1 MSGSLGDLTVRFT
14 GDASQL
20 AATISEVQGSL
31 SGLEGASGKAVKGLQ
46 GLDSVSGKNLEQ
58 IAQQTRAQGGLKT
71 ILDKTSKSLEEKKTK
86 LAEVEKAYNENKPKI
101 EANIRSLKDERSSID
116 DSIKASRDKIA
127 TLREQ
132 NAALK
137 SNSKEYRSNIATIQ
151 NTTQGIYD
159 QQQKRNDLTAQ
170 IQRQQSA
177 LKKEEAAYR
186 SAESAVKTAS
196 AQFQTLAGSQKEI
209 VRMERAL
216 ALEETGESLQKFGDS
231 VNTITK
237 PLQVVATGLAAG
249 GVAAAK
255 FAIDFEDNFANV
267 EKTVDGT
274 PEQLEEVRQ
283 GIIDLTTTG
292 IDGRNAIP
300 QTTAQLTE
308 LAAAGGQLGIETE
321 NILEF
326 TETMAQMGTATNLAG
341 EEGAKTLARFM
352 NVTGTSQDKVK
363 NLGSAIVDLG
373 NNFAT
378 SESEIAS
385 MAMRIGST
393 GSVVGI
399 SAQDILGYSTALSSL
414 GMEAEAGGSAV
425 SRIWMDMQSAVASGG
440 ETLTEFAKVSG
451 KSSEEF
457 AAQWKKDASGA
468 FLDFLTG
475 LSKSEDQ
482 VKALSDLGFNNIYDI
497 QALQRLASQEGI
509 GLVTEALQRSNTAWE
524 ENIALQEEFDAKA
537 ETTASQIQ
545 ITKNNLV
552 EAGRSIGE
560 AFLPI
565 ITDVSSN
572 ISDFAQGI
580 ANLDDSA
587 KQNIITTGA
596 WVVGIGAASKA
607 TAGIMNTVG
616 SITQGIGTL
625 RKGLTTFAAA
635 ASEGIGVVSNLS
647 SALGAVAPALG
658 TAAGWLAVPAA
669 MYIGMEKY
677 ADHVREAY
685 QEFLHIGDGA
695 DEIGKTAAAALAAAS
710 DVGIYAEKLREVN
723 EIISKGSDGSEEGDA
738 AYNAALN
745 ERKQIIQWFI
755 DNYGDYVS
763 AMGDG
768 QNVTQTM
775 ADTIQKMSEAEK
787 SVKMAELEYTIAEGE
802 QNIGDLQETV
812 KTLRES
818 TVEAYNNNTAL
829 MQLKTGLI
837 EFNSEYETLNK
848 QFDDGKI
855 SAEDYVDSLDQ
866 LEEKYKSAAESYE
879 LLTGDNWE
887 GLEANPDIISGA
899 LASMDKRMEENS
911 SNIEKWKG
919 EISTAEESIN
929 KYQEAA
935 RTMSE
940 VMINDI
946 PNAMKRGDG
955 SVQEYIDKIGQYGRA
970 TQLTLNEMGKYAN
983 QTALALNGFG
993 SAAEAAEA
1001 GDAAMNA
1008 TVNDTIS
1015 TMQKWGYSAEQA
1027 VVQAALLKN
1036 GFDDIASAAATDGGV
1051 EVVAQQATELA
1062 HSLGMLEGKTIK
1074 FNVETG
1080 TFDLINEVG
1089 NTINSFDGETVTA
1102 TVEMDVEGYD
1112 EAINVATLVKNFGM
1126 ETAVAI
1132 LAAQDEAS
1140 VKVDGV
1146 NYKLQSIDGK
1156 TGQAIVTAE
1165 DGATYVLNL
1174 VTGELRNLDGT
1185 VANPKVEP
1193 EISPAV
1199 QQFQQEMETV
1209 TNGAYSVEINA
1220 TGDAYNLFD
1229 KYGNALG
1236 EIDGRAATVTIN
1248 AEGNYEVIDEAG
1260 NKLAEIDGETGTV
1273 NITTGDTS
1281 GIEAAEE
1288 ANDLNNDDVSITIT
1302 ANGDTAQ
1309 IEEVQSAVN
1318 AINGQQCTVQVNA
1331 QGNYDVLDEAGNKV
1345 AEINGQ
1351 TAEVTVSATDS
1362 ATPIVIG
1369 VASSLSGLPQS
1380 TNTQINA
1387 QDNASG
1393 TISSV
1398 ASQLASLNGRS
1409 ATVTVNIQTNG
1420 SFPGNFAKGTKNF
1433 SGGLAMIN
1441 DQPGISDPRELVQI
1455 GDRGYIFEG
1464 RDVIVPLP
1472 EHAKVYTATQT
1483 KQMMTTSGIPHYAGG
1498 KNNEEWE
1505 NAKSEREHIRKV
1517 TYRIIDPREELEWL
1531 EEMKKKFASDAE
1543 VIKEIEEQVVEYTRK
1558 MWASDLENMQYAL
1571 DMGWQSEEEYYKAL
1585 AEYRDQNFAPD
1596 TQEYKDATL
1605 ELHKYAV
1612 QLIDDANELSEA
1624 YIDLHGRLNDWG
1636 EMGTSMGAVWQTV
1649 NKRNVQAAQDGLIT
1663 WQDYFETREGLTEQ
1677 FLDNYIDYSDDWIKH
1692 EQDYNAMGADDTIA
1706 AINRQRAEVERY
1718 FAEIGELTDEE
1729 YALKAEILAE
1739 LDDKSMDAALDKVN
1753 EWRDDADWYKRQA
1766 DVYGWDFLHDDSE
1779 TKYWQRVIDGEM
1791 EAYQN
1796 EALSLTAR
1804 QEALRKA
1811 DEARLELYQATEDEY
1826 DEMLDMAQD
1835 RIDETE
1841 KALSDRLSA
1850 LDESWEVEDRAK
1862 EKAEVLTDLDKYKNA
1877 VTIEG
1882 RDKYEEL
1889 QEQLK
1894 EIEREETRYAM
1905 EQENNAILEQLEA
1918 EYEALENEKAKVLQQ
1933 VRDANLNVAAL
1944 IEPLKENIADSM
1956 GTLGDKIAA
1965 SIDRIRPSVTFTQNN
1980 TNYIN
1985 DGTDG
1990 ILYQNKVFN
1999 QAVDLL
2005 GG

>member
-31 SGLEGASGKAVKGLQ
+31 SGLEGVSGKAAKGLQ
-46 GLDSVSGKNLEQ
+46 GLGSVSSKNLEQ
-58 IAQQTRAQGGLKT
+58 VAKQTRAQGGLKS

-196 AQFQTLAGSQKEI
+196 AQYQTLAGSQKEI

-274 PEQLEEVRQ
+274 PQQLEEVKQ

-352 NVTGTSQDKVK
+352 NVTGTSQDQVK
-363 NLGSAIVDLG
+363 NLGSAIVELG

-385 MAMRIGST
+385 LAMRMGST

-425 SRIWMDMQSAVASGG
+425 SRIWMDMQSAVTSGG
-440 ETLTEFAKVSG
+440 ETLAEFAKVSG

-457 AAQWKKDASGA
+457 ATQWKKDASGA

-497 QALQRLASQEGI
+497 QALQRLAGEEGI
-509 GLVTEALQRSNTAWE
+509 QLVTEALQRSNTAWE

-537 ETTASQIQ
+537 DTTASQIQ

-565 ITDVSSN
+565 ITDVSSD

-580 ANLDDSA
+580 ANMSDEGKESLVNTAVGLVGVGAAAKVVTGTVKGVGNFVEALGKIGTVVPALASA
-587 KQNIITTGA
+587 GPAALAVAAGITAVTGA
-596 WVVGIGAASKA
+596 VV
-607 TAGIMNTVG
+607 
-616 SITQGIGTL
+616 
-625 RKGLTTFAAA
+625 
-635 ASEGIGVVSNLS
+635 
-647 SALGAVAPALG
+647 LG
-658 TAAGWLAVPAA
+658 TAAYNAYHDAQLDTVKATDDQIQATKESLAEYKKIKDYQAQAQQLETIIKTSTDTAEIEEAKQKLDELKARVEDEYNVDITVNGGNVGDTLDDLAGKTESELLKDRADLQRQLNESDISSANKNVEKYTDLVNEATGAVDRYTKAQTQYNDLTGSFEAAQSDLNSQFEQGAIDSEEYGDKLIELQEELQAAQKKVQDETGVSPTDPVAGWLMDAEEDLKNYTADLDTAQQEVSQFREGIQSAADATAALVPDRIAN
-669 MYIGMEKY
+669 GKY
-677 ADHVREAY
+677 ADAIRGITTSLLNVKEY
-685 QEFLHIGDGA
+685 SQE
-695 DEIGKTAAAALAAAS
+695 
-710 DVGIYAEKLREVN
+710 
-723 EIISKGSDGSEEGDA
+723 
-738 AYNAALN
+738 
-745 ERKQIIQWFI
+745 
-755 DNYGDYVS
+755 
-763 AMGDG
+763 MGFDDF
-768 QNVTQTM
+768 
-775 ADTIQKMSEAEK
+775 A
-787 SVKMAELEYTIAEGE
+787 
-802 QNIGDLQETV
+802 
-812 KTLRES
+812 RS
-818 TVEAYNNNTAL
+818 TVE
-829 MQLKTGLI
+829 
-837 EFNSEYETLNK
+837 
-848 QFDDGKI
+848 
-855 SAEDYVDSLDQ
+855 
-866 LEEKYKSAAESYE
+866 
-879 LLTGDNWE
+879 
-887 GLEANPDIISGA
+887 
-899 LASMDKRMEENS
+899 
-911 SNIEKWKG
+911 
-919 EISTAEESIN
+919 
-929 KYQEAA
+929 
-935 RTMSE
+935 
-940 VMINDI
+940 
-946 PNAMKRGDG
+946 
-955 SVQEYIDKIGQYGRA
+955 
-970 TQLTLNEMGKYAN
+970 QLT
-983 QTALALNGFG
+983 
-993 SAAEAAEA
+993 
-1001 GDAAMNA
+1001 
-1008 TVNDTIS
+1008 
-1015 TMQKWGYSAEQA
+1015 
-1027 VVQAALLKN
+1027 
-1036 GFDDIASAAATDGGV
+1036 
-1051 EVVAQQATELA
+1051 VAQQGLDNIYQVAQG
-1062 HSLGMLEGKTIK
+1062 S
-1074 FNVETG
+1074 
-1080 TFDLINEVG
+1080 
-1089 NTINSFDGETVTA
+1089 
-1102 TVEMDVEGYD
+1102 VEGIGAFFND
-1112 EAINVATLVKNFGM
+1112 FANNAQTAGASADDMAKSLANVGTSLIQNGADGS
-1126 ETAVAI
+1126 AVADI
-1132 LAAQDEAS
+1132 
-1140 VKVDGV
+1140 
-1146 NYKLQSIDGK
+1146 
-1156 TGQAIVTAE
+1156 
-1165 DGATYVLNL
+1165 
-1174 VTGELRNLDGT
+1174 
-1185 VANPKVEP
+1185 
-1193 EISPAV
+1193 
-1199 QQFQQEMETV
+1199 
-1209 TNGAYSVEINA
+1209 
-1220 TGDAYNLFD
+1220 
-1229 KYGNALG
+1229 
-1236 EIDGRAATVTIN
+1236 
-1248 AEGNYEVIDEAG
+1248 
-1260 NKLAEIDGETGTV
+1260 
-1273 NITTGDTS
+1273 
-1281 GIEAAEE
+1281 
-1288 ANDLNNDDVSITIT
+1288 
-1302 ANGDTAQ
+1302 
-1309 IEEVQSAVN
+1309 
-1318 AINGQQCTVQVNA
+1318 INGLEQMP
-1331 QGNYDVLDEAGNKV
+1331 DNK
-1345 AEINGQ
+1345 
-1351 TAEVTVSATDS
+1351 
-1362 ATPIVIG
+1362 
-1369 VASSLSGLPQS
+1369 
-1380 TNTQINA
+1380 
-1387 QDNASG
+1387 
-1393 TISSV
+1393 
-1398 ASQLASLNGRS
+1398 
-1409 ATVTVNIQTNG
+1409 TVTVNAEGTGLELLEEDPEPVDRTINDVQGDTVDDPEDADRTVNDEQGETAPPPEDANRTVNDQQGETLPQPEDASQTVNRTLGKDVPTTTPDASGKANFSLGTYPTTVPDAPGTANYSMGTYPTSAPDVSG
-1420 SFPGNFAKGTKNF
+1420 SANYSGIFPERAPTIMGTILYSAVFQSNAKGTKNF

-1455 GDRGYIFEG
+1455 GGKGYIFEG
-1464 RDVIVPLP
+1464 KDVIVPLP
-1472 EHAKVYTATQT
+1472 EHAKVYTASQT
-1483 KQMMTTSGIPHYAGG
+1483 KQMMAASGIPRYASG
-1498 KNNEEWE
+1498 KNNEDWE
-1505 NAKSEREHIRKV
+1505 NAKSDREHIRKV

-1543 VIKEIEEQVVEYTRK
+1543 VIKEIEEQVVEYTRE

-1571 DMGWQSEEEYYKAL
+1571 DMGWQSEEEYYRAL

-1605 ELHKYAV
+1605 KLHKYSV
-1612 QLIDDANELSEA
+1612 QLIEDADELSEA

-1649 NKRNVQAAQDGLIT
+1649 NKRNVQAAKDGLIT
-1663 WQDYFETREGLTEQ
+1663 WDEYFETREGRTEQ
-1677 FLDNYIDYSDDWIKH
+1677 FLDNYIDYSDDWRETQKKYH
-1692 EQDYNAMGADDTIA
+1692 NMSANDNAA
-1706 AINRQRAEVERY
+1706 AIKRQLNEVEGL
-1718 FAEIGELTDEE
+1718 FSAIGELTDEE
-1729 YALKAEILAE
+1729 YRIKIGIEADLQKE
-1739 LDDKSMDAALDKVN
+1739 LYDVISDSIS
-1753 EWRDDADWYKRQA
+1753 EWEGDADWYEQQA
-1766 DVYGWDFLHDDSE
+1766 GVYGWENMNETELDFLRRKYDRYQEMLDGTFWNGKELEGTELNE
-1779 TKYWQRVIDGEM
+1779 TER
-1791 EAYQN
+1791 QN
-1796 EALSLTAR
+1796 V
-1804 QEALRKA
+1804 LRSM
-1811 DEARLELYQATEDEY
+1811 DEVLLDIYQATEDEY

-1850 LDESWEVEDRAK
+1850 LDESWEVEDRAA
-1862 EKAEVLTDLDKYKNA
+1862 EKAEVLADLDKYKNA

-1889 QEQLK
+1889 QDQLK
-1894 EIEREETRYAM
+1894 EIEREEQRYAM

-1918 EYEALENEKAKVLQQ
+1918 EYEAFENEKAKVLQQ

-1990 ILYQNKVFN
+1990 LLYQNRVFN
-1999 QAVDLL
+1999 QSVGFL

>member
-31 SGLEGASGKAVKGLQ
+31 SGLEGVSGKAIKGLQ
-46 GLDSVSGKNLEQ
+46 GLDSVSGKNLEH
-58 IAQQTRAQGGLKT
+58 IAKQTRAQGGLKS

-132 NAALK
+132 NATLK

-196 AQFQTLAGSQKEI
+196 AQYQTLAGSQKEI

-216 ALEETGESLQKFGDS
+216 ALEETGEKWQKIGDS

-274 PEQLEEVRQ
+274 PQQLEEVRQ

-352 NVTGTSQDKVK
+352 NVTGTSQDQVK
-363 NLGSAIVDLG
+363 NLGSAIVELG

-385 MAMRIGST
+385 LAMRMGST

-425 SRIWMDMQSAVASGG
+425 SRIWMDMQSAVTSGG
-440 ETLTEFAKVSG
+440 ETLAEFAKVSG

-497 QALQRLASQEGI
+497 QALQRLAGEEGI
-509 GLVTEALQRSNTAWE
+509 QLVTEALQRSNTAWE

-537 ETTASQIQ
+537 DTTASQIQ

-565 ITDVSSN
+565 ITDVSSD

-580 ANLDDSA
+580 ANMSDEGKESLVNTAVGLVGVGAAAKVVTGTVKGVGNFVEALGKIGTVVPALASA
-587 KQNIITTGA
+587 GPAALAVAAGITAVTGA
-596 WVVGIGAASKA
+596 VV
-607 TAGIMNTVG
+607 
-616 SITQGIGTL
+616 
-625 RKGLTTFAAA
+625 
-635 ASEGIGVVSNLS
+635 
-647 SALGAVAPALG
+647 LG
-658 TAAGWLAVPAA
+658 TAAYNAYHDAQLDTVKVTDDQIQATKESLAEYKKIKDYQAQAQQLETIIKTSTDTAEIEEAKQKLDELKARVEDEYNVDITVNGGNVGDTLDDLAGKTESELLKDRADLQRQLNESDISSANKNVEKYTDLVNEATGAVDRYTKAQTQYNDLTGSFEAAQSDLNSQFEQGAIDSEEYGDKLIELQEELQAAQKKVQDETGVSPTDPVAGWLMDAEEDLKNYTADLDTAQQEVSQFREGIQTVADATSTLVPDQLAN
-669 MYIGMEKY
+669 GNY
-677 ADHVREAY
+677 ADAIRGITTSLLNVKEY
-685 QEFLHIGDGA
+685 SQE
-695 DEIGKTAAAALAAAS
+695 
-710 DVGIYAEKLREVN
+710 
-723 EIISKGSDGSEEGDA
+723 
-738 AYNAALN
+738 
-745 ERKQIIQWFI
+745 
-755 DNYGDYVS
+755 
-763 AMGDG
+763 MGFDDF
-768 QNVTQTM
+768 
-775 ADTIQKMSEAEK
+775 A
-787 SVKMAELEYTIAEGE
+787 
-802 QNIGDLQETV
+802 
-812 KTLRES
+812 RS
-818 TVEAYNNNTAL
+818 TVE
-829 MQLKTGLI
+829 
-837 EFNSEYETLNK
+837 
-848 QFDDGKI
+848 
-855 SAEDYVDSLDQ
+855 
-866 LEEKYKSAAESYE
+866 
-879 LLTGDNWE
+879 
-887 GLEANPDIISGA
+887 
-899 LASMDKRMEENS
+899 
-911 SNIEKWKG
+911 
-919 EISTAEESIN
+919 
-929 KYQEAA
+929 
-935 RTMSE
+935 
-940 VMINDI
+940 
-946 PNAMKRGDG
+946 
-955 SVQEYIDKIGQYGRA
+955 
-970 TQLTLNEMGKYAN
+970 QLT
-983 QTALALNGFG
+983 
-993 SAAEAAEA
+993 
-1001 GDAAMNA
+1001 
-1008 TVNDTIS
+1008 
-1015 TMQKWGYSAEQA
+1015 
-1027 VVQAALLKN
+1027 
-1036 GFDDIASAAATDGGV
+1036 
-1051 EVVAQQATELA
+1051 VAQQGLDNIYQVAQG
-1062 HSLGMLEGKTIK
+1062 S
-1074 FNVETG
+1074 
-1080 TFDLINEVG
+1080 
-1089 NTINSFDGETVTA
+1089 
-1102 TVEMDVEGYD
+1102 VEGIGAFFND
-1112 EAINVATLVKNFGM
+1112 FANNAQTAGASADDMAKSLANVGTSLIQNGADGS
-1126 ETAVAI
+1126 AVADI
-1132 LAAQDEAS
+1132 
-1140 VKVDGV
+1140 
-1146 NYKLQSIDGK
+1146 
-1156 TGQAIVTAE
+1156 
-1165 DGATYVLNL
+1165 
-1174 VTGELRNLDGT
+1174 
-1185 VANPKVEP
+1185 
-1193 EISPAV
+1193 
-1199 QQFQQEMETV
+1199 
-1209 TNGAYSVEINA
+1209 
-1220 TGDAYNLFD
+1220 
-1229 KYGNALG
+1229 
-1236 EIDGRAATVTIN
+1236 
-1248 AEGNYEVIDEAG
+1248 
-1260 NKLAEIDGETGTV
+1260 
-1273 NITTGDTS
+1273 
-1281 GIEAAEE
+1281 
-1288 ANDLNNDDVSITIT
+1288 
-1302 ANGDTAQ
+1302 
-1309 IEEVQSAVN
+1309 
-1318 AINGQQCTVQVNA
+1318 INGLEQMP
-1331 QGNYDVLDEAGNKV
+1331 DNK
-1345 AEINGQ
+1345 
-1351 TAEVTVSATDS
+1351 
-1362 ATPIVIG
+1362 
-1369 VASSLSGLPQS
+1369 
-1380 TNTQINA
+1380 
-1387 QDNASG
+1387 
-1393 TISSV
+1393 
-1398 ASQLASLNGRS
+1398 
-1409 ATVTVNIQTNG
+1409 TVTVNAEGTGLELLEEDPEPVDRTINDVQGDTVDDPEDADRTVNDEQGETAPPPEDANRTVNDQQGETLPQPEDASQTVNRTLGKDVPTTTPDASGKANFSLGTYPTTVPDAPGTANYSMGTYPTSAPDVSG
-1420 SFPGNFAKGTKNF
+1420 SANYSGIFPERAPTIMGTILYSAVFQSNAKGTKNF

-1455 GDRGYIFEG
+1455 GGKGYIFEG
-1464 RDVIVPLP
+1464 KDVIVPLP
-1472 EHAKVYTATQT
+1472 EHAKVYTASQT
-1483 KQMMTTSGIPHYAGG
+1483 KQMMAASGIPRYASG
-1498 KNNEEWE
+1498 KNNEDWE
-1505 NAKSEREHIRKV
+1505 NAKSDREHIRKV
-1517 TYRIIDPREELEWL
+1517 AYRIIDPREELEWL

-1543 VIKEIEEQVVEYTRK
+1543 VIKEIEEQVVEYTRE

-1571 DMGWQSEEEYYKAL
+1571 DMGWQSEEEYYRAL

-1596 TQEYKDATL
+1596 TQEYRDATL
-1605 ELHKYAV
+1605 ELHKYSV
-1612 QLIDDANELSEA
+1612 QLIEDADELSDA

-1649 NKRNVQAAQDGLIT
+1649 NKRNVQAAKDGLIT
-1663 WQDYFETREGLTEQ
+1663 WYEYFEKREGRTEQ

-1718 FAEIGELTDEE
+1718 FADIGELTDEE
-1729 YALKAEILAE
+1729 YALKVEILAE

-1779 TKYWQRVIDGEM
+1779 TDYWRRVIDREM
-1791 EAYQN
+1791 ENYQN
-1796 EALSLTAR
+1796 AALSMNAR

-1850 LDESWEVEDRAK
+1850 LDESWEVEDRAV
-1862 EKAEVLTDLDKYKNA
+1862 EKAEVLADLDKYRNA

-1889 QEQLK
+1889 QDQLK
-1894 EIEREETRYAM
+1894 EIEREETRFAM

-1990 ILYQNKVFN
+1990 LLYQNRVFN
-1999 QAVDLL
+1999 QSVGFL

>member
-31 SGLEGASGKAVKGLQ
+31 SGLEGVSGKAIKGLQ
-46 GLDSVSGKNLEQ
+46 GLDSVSSKNLEQ
-58 IAQQTRAQGGLKT
+58 VAKQTRAQGGLKS

-196 AQFQTLAGSQKEI
+196 AQYQTLAGSQKEI

-352 NVTGTSQDKVK
+352 NVTGTSQDQVK
-363 NLGSAIVDLG
+363 NLGSAIVELG

-385 MAMRIGST
+385 LAMRMGST

-565 ITDVSSN
+565 ITDVSSD

-580 ANLDDSA
+580 ANMSDEGKESLVDTAVGLVGVGAAAKVVTGTVEGVGNFVEALGKIGTVVPALASAGPAALAVAAGITAVTGAVVLGTAAYKAYKNAQLDTVKVTDEQLQATKESLAEYEKISNYQVEAQRLETIIKTSADASEVEDA
-587 KQNIITTGA
+587 KQKLEELKKLIEDEYNVDITVNDGNLDNTLDKLGDVA
-596 WVVGIGAASKA
+596 KSDLLNNRTQSQEQINDSNFSKAADNLRKYNSQLEESEDFAKRYKEAMDEANVKMSEYGAASKDLEKSYESGA
-607 TAGIMNTVG
+607 MTSEEHIKKQDEL
-616 SITQGIGTL
+616 TQ
-625 RKGLTTFAAA
+625 
-635 ASEGIGVVSNLS
+635 S
-647 SALGAVAPALG
+647 
-658 TAAGWLAVPAA
+658 
-669 MYIGMEKY
+669 Y
-677 ADHVREAY
+677 ADAIEEIYKEKGVLENLQQTPFFDAENLFSNPDIVKSNFEAAQEEANNARENFKRAEEEVT
-685 QEFLHIGDGA
+685 QFKNAIETVADATSTLVPDQLANGEFEEAMSGINTSLLNVKEYSENMGFDDFATDI
-695 DEIGKTAAAALAAAS
+695 
-710 DVGIYAEKLREVN
+710 VGQLTVAQQGFN
-723 EIISKGSDGSEEGDA
+723 DISQVAQGGDA
-738 AYNAALN
+738 AIGNFFRDFVENAQAAGASTDDMASSLAN
-745 ERKQIIQWFI
+745 
-755 DNYGDYVS
+755 
-763 AMGDG
+763 MGQSLV
-768 QNVTQTM
+768 QNGAN
-775 ADTIQKMSEAEK
+775 ADTVSSIINNLEALPEEK
-787 SVKMAELEYTIAEGE
+787 TI
-802 QNIGDLQETV
+802 
-812 KTLRES
+812 
-818 TVEAYNNNTAL
+818 
-829 MQLKTGLI
+829 
-837 EFNSEYETLNK
+837 
-848 QFDDGKI
+848 KI
-855 SAEDYVDSLDQ
+855 SAEGDVSIIDQ
-866 LEEKYKSAAESYE
+866 TTQRIEEIQGESVTVRVNAEGNLETITE
-879 LLTGDNWE
+879 TGN
-887 GLEANPDIISGA
+887 
-899 LASMDKRMEENS
+899 
-911 SNIEKWKG
+911 
-919 EISTAEESIN
+919 
-929 KYQEAA
+929 
-935 RTMSE
+935 E
-940 VMINDI
+940 V
-946 PNAMKRGDG
+946 
-955 SVQEYIDKIGQYGRA
+955 
-970 TQLTLNEMGKYAN
+970 
-983 QTALALNGFG
+983 
-993 SAAEAAEA
+993 
-1001 GDAAMNA
+1001 
-1008 TVNDTIS
+1008 
-1015 TMQKWGYSAEQA
+1015 
-1027 VVQAALLKN
+1027 
-1036 GFDDIASAAATDGGV
+1036 
-1051 EVVAQQATELA
+1051 TEL
-1062 HSLGMLEGKTIK
+1062 
-1074 FNVETG
+1074 
-1080 TFDLINEVG
+1080 
-1089 NTINSFDGETVTA
+1089 DGRV
-1102 TVEMDVEGYD
+1102 
-1112 EAINVATLVKNFGM
+1112 
-1126 ETAVAI
+1126 
-1132 LAAQDEAS
+1132 AS
-1140 VKVDGV
+1140 VRV
-1146 NYKLQSIDGK
+1146 
-1156 TGQAIVTAE
+1156 
-1165 DGATYVLNL
+1165 
-1174 VTGELRNLDGT
+1174 
-1185 VANPKVEP
+1185 
-1193 EISPAV
+1193 
-1199 QQFQQEMETV
+1199 
-1209 TNGAYSVEINA
+1209 
-1220 TGDAYNLFD
+1220 
-1229 KYGNALG
+1229 
-1236 EIDGRAATVTIN
+1236 N
-1248 AEGNYEVIDEAG
+1248 AEGNYEAIDEVGNRLAVIDG
-1260 NKLAEIDGETGTV
+1260 QTGTISIV
-1273 NITTGDTS
+1273 SGDTS

-1288 ANDLNNDDVSITIT
+1288 SNDNPPQDQNATTNIT
-1302 ANGDTAQ
+1302 AGDTSGVEAAEEANSNPPQNHDATTNITAGDTSGIDAAQ
-1309 IEEVQSAVN
+1309 ESNSNPPQDQNATVTYDTNTSAPDSYQPADKTANAVYGVNSSAV
-1318 AINGQQCTVQVNA
+1318 
-1331 QGNYDVLDEAGNKV
+1331 
-1345 AEINGQ
+1345 
-1351 TAEVTVSATDS
+1351 DS
-1362 ATPIVIG
+1362 YQP
-1369 VASSLSGLPQS
+1369 P
-1380 TNTQINA
+1380 
-1387 QDNASG
+1387 DK
-1393 TISSV
+1393 
-1398 ASQLASLNGRS
+1398 S
-1409 ATVTVNIQTNG
+1409 ATVTYTVVVEG
-1420 SFPGNFAKGTKNF
+1420 EAPLAKGTKNF

-1455 GDRGYIFEG
+1455 GGKGYIFEG
-1464 RDVIVPLP
+1464 KDVIVPLP
-1472 EHAKVYTATQT
+1472 EHAKVYTASQT
-1483 KQMMTTSGIPHYAGG
+1483 KQMMAASGIPRYASG
-1498 KNNEEWE
+1498 KNNEDWE
-1505 NAKSEREHIRKV
+1505 NAKSDREHIRKV

-1543 VIKEIEEQVVEYTRK
+1543 VIKEIEEQVVEYTRE

-1571 DMGWQSEEEYYKAL
+1571 DMGWQSEEEYYRAL

-1605 ELHKYAV
+1605 ELHKYSV
-1612 QLIDDANELSEA
+1612 QLIEDADELSEA
-1624 YIDLHGRLNDWG
+1624 YINLHGRLNDWG

-1649 NKRNVQAAQDGLIT
+1649 NKRNVQAAKDGLIT
-1663 WQDYFETREGLTEQ
+1663 WDEYFETREGRTEQ

-1729 YALKAEILAE
+1729 YALKVEILAE
-1739 LDDKSMDAALDKVN
+1739 LDDKSMDAELAKVN

-1850 LDESWEVEDRAK
+1850 LDESWEVEDRAA
-1862 EKAEVLTDLDKYKNA
+1862 EKAEVLADLDKYRNA

-1889 QEQLK
+1889 QDQLK
-1894 EIEREETRYAM
+1894 EIEHEETRFAM

-1990 ILYQNKVFN
+1990 LLYQNRVFN
-1999 QAVDLL
+1999 QSVGFL

>member
-20 AATISEVQGSL
+20 AATISEVQSSL
-31 SGLEGASGKAVKGLQ
+31 SGLEGVSGKAIKGLQ

-58 IAQQTRAQGGLKT
+58 IAKQTRAQGGLKS

-177 LKKEEAAYR
+177 LKKEEAAYK

-196 AQFQTLAGSQKEI
+196 AQYQTLAGSQKEI
-209 VRMERAL
+209 VRMEKAL
-216 ALEETGESLQKFGDS
+216 ELEETGEKWQKLGDS

-237 PLQVVATGLAAG
+237 PFQVVATGLAAG

-352 NVTGTSQDKVK
+352 NVTGTSQDQVK
-363 NLGSAIVDLG
+363 NLGSAIVELG

-385 MAMRIGST
+385 LAMRMGST

-537 ETTASQIQ
+537 DTTASQIQ

-565 ITDVSSN
+565 ITDVSSD

-580 ANLDDSA
+580 ANMSDEGKESLVNTAVGLVGVGAAAKVVTGTVKGVGNFVEALGKIGTVVPALASA
-587 KQNIITTGA
+587 GPAALAVAAGITAVTGA
-596 WVVGIGAASKA
+596 VV
-607 TAGIMNTVG
+607 
-616 SITQGIGTL
+616 
-625 RKGLTTFAAA
+625 
-635 ASEGIGVVSNLS
+635 
-647 SALGAVAPALG
+647 LG
-658 TAAGWLAVPAA
+658 TAAYNAYHDAQLDTVKVTDDQIQATKESLAEYKKIKDYQAQAQQLETIIKTSTDTAEIEEAKQKLDELKARVEDEYNVDITVNGGNVGDTLDDLAGKTESELLKDRADLQRQLNESDISSANKNVEKYTDLVNEATGAVDRYTKAQTQYNDLTGSFEAAQSDLNSQFEQGAIDSEEYGDKLIELQEELQAAQKKVQDETGVSPTDPVAGWLMDAEEDLKNYTADLDTAQQEVSQFREGIQTVADATAALVPDQIAN
-669 MYIGMEKY
+669 GKY
-677 ADHVREAY
+677 ADAIRGITTSLLNVKEY
-685 QEFLHIGDGA
+685 SQE
-695 DEIGKTAAAALAAAS
+695 
-710 DVGIYAEKLREVN
+710 
-723 EIISKGSDGSEEGDA
+723 
-738 AYNAALN
+738 
-745 ERKQIIQWFI
+745 
-755 DNYGDYVS
+755 
-763 AMGDG
+763 MGFDDF
-768 QNVTQTM
+768 
-775 ADTIQKMSEAEK
+775 A
-787 SVKMAELEYTIAEGE
+787 
-802 QNIGDLQETV
+802 
-812 KTLRES
+812 RS
-818 TVEAYNNNTAL
+818 TVE
-829 MQLKTGLI
+829 
-837 EFNSEYETLNK
+837 
-848 QFDDGKI
+848 
-855 SAEDYVDSLDQ
+855 
-866 LEEKYKSAAESYE
+866 
-879 LLTGDNWE
+879 
-887 GLEANPDIISGA
+887 
-899 LASMDKRMEENS
+899 
-911 SNIEKWKG
+911 
-919 EISTAEESIN
+919 
-929 KYQEAA
+929 
-935 RTMSE
+935 
-940 VMINDI
+940 
-946 PNAMKRGDG
+946 
-955 SVQEYIDKIGQYGRA
+955 
-970 TQLTLNEMGKYAN
+970 QLT
-983 QTALALNGFG
+983 
-993 SAAEAAEA
+993 
-1001 GDAAMNA
+1001 
-1008 TVNDTIS
+1008 
-1015 TMQKWGYSAEQA
+1015 
-1027 VVQAALLKN
+1027 
-1036 GFDDIASAAATDGGV
+1036 
-1051 EVVAQQATELA
+1051 VAQQGLDNIYQVAQG
-1062 HSLGMLEGKTIK
+1062 S
-1074 FNVETG
+1074 
-1080 TFDLINEVG
+1080 
-1089 NTINSFDGETVTA
+1089 
-1102 TVEMDVEGYD
+1102 VEGIGAFFND
-1112 EAINVATLVKNFGM
+1112 FANNAQTAGASADDMAKSLANVGTSLIQNGADGS
-1126 ETAVAI
+1126 AVADI
-1132 LAAQDEAS
+1132 
-1140 VKVDGV
+1140 
-1146 NYKLQSIDGK
+1146 
-1156 TGQAIVTAE
+1156 
-1165 DGATYVLNL
+1165 
-1174 VTGELRNLDGT
+1174 
-1185 VANPKVEP
+1185 
-1193 EISPAV
+1193 
-1199 QQFQQEMETV
+1199 
-1209 TNGAYSVEINA
+1209 
-1220 TGDAYNLFD
+1220 
-1229 KYGNALG
+1229 
-1236 EIDGRAATVTIN
+1236 
-1248 AEGNYEVIDEAG
+1248 
-1260 NKLAEIDGETGTV
+1260 
-1273 NITTGDTS
+1273 
-1281 GIEAAEE
+1281 
-1288 ANDLNNDDVSITIT
+1288 
-1302 ANGDTAQ
+1302 
-1309 IEEVQSAVN
+1309 
-1318 AINGQQCTVQVNA
+1318 INGLEQMP
-1331 QGNYDVLDEAGNKV
+1331 DNK
-1345 AEINGQ
+1345 
-1351 TAEVTVSATDS
+1351 
-1362 ATPIVIG
+1362 
-1369 VASSLSGLPQS
+1369 
-1380 TNTQINA
+1380 
-1387 QDNASG
+1387 
-1393 TISSV
+1393 
-1398 ASQLASLNGRS
+1398 
-1409 ATVTVNIQTNG
+1409 TVTVNAEGTGLELLEEDPEPVDRTINDVQGDTVDDPEDADRTVNDEQGETAPPPEDANRTVNDQQGETLPPPEDASQTVNRTLGKDVPTTTPDASGKANFSLG
-1420 SFPGNFAKGTKNF
+1420 SYPTTVPDAPGTANYSMGTYPTSAPDVSGSANYTGIFPERAPTIMGTILYSAVFQSNAKGTKNF

-1455 GDRGYIFEG
+1455 GGKGYIFEG
-1464 RDVIVPLP
+1464 KDVIVPLP
-1472 EHAKVYTATQT
+1472 EHAKVYTASQT
-1483 KQMMTTSGIPHYAGG
+1483 KQMMAASGIPRYASG
-1498 KNNEEWE
+1498 KNNEDWE
-1505 NAKSEREHIRKV
+1505 NAKSDREHIRKV
-1517 TYRIIDPREELEWL
+1517 AYRIIDPREELEWL

-1543 VIKEIEEQVVEYTRK
+1543 VIKEIEEQVVEYTRE

-1571 DMGWQSEEEYYKAL
+1571 DMGWQSEEEYYRAL

-1605 ELHKYAV
+1605 ELHKYSV

-1649 NKRNVQAAQDGLIT
+1649 NKRNVQAAKDGLIT
-1663 WQDYFETREGLTEQ
+1663 WDEYFETREGRTEQ

-1729 YALKAEILAE
+1729 YALKVEILAE
-1739 LDDKSMDAALDKVN
+1739 LDDKSMDAELAKVN

-1826 DEMLDMAQD
+1826 DEMLDMAKD

-1850 LDESWEVEDRAK
+1850 LDESWEVEDRAV
-1862 EKAEVLTDLDKYKNA
+1862 EKAEVLADLDKYRNA

-1889 QEQLK
+1889 QDQLK
-1894 EIEREETRYAM
+1894 EIEREETRFAM

-1990 ILYQNKVFN
+1990 LLYQNRVFN
-1999 QAVDLL
+1999 QSVGFL

>member
-31 SGLEGASGKAVKGLQ
+31 SGLEGVSGKAAKGLQ
-46 GLDSVSGKNLEQ
+46 GLGSVSSKNLEQ
-58 IAQQTRAQGGLKT
+58 VAKQTRAQGGLKS

-196 AQFQTLAGSQKEI
+196 AQYQTLAGSQKEI

-216 ALEETGESLQKFGDS
+216 KLEETGEKWQKIGDS

-237 PLQVVATGLAAG
+237 PFQVVATGLAAG

-352 NVTGTSQDKVK
+352 NVTGTSQDQVK
-363 NLGSAIVDLG
+363 NLGSAIVELG

-385 MAMRIGST
+385 LAMRMGST

-537 ETTASQIQ
+537 DTTASQIQ

-565 ITDVSSN
+565 ITDVSSD

-580 ANLDDSA
+580 ANMSDEGKESLINTAVGLAGVGAAAKVVTGTVKDVGDFVEALGKIGTVVPALASAGPAALAVAAGITAVTGAVVLGTAAYNAYHDAQLDTVKVTDDQIQATKESLAEYKKIKDYQAQAQQLETIIKTSTDTAEIEEA
-587 KQNIITTGA
+587 KQKLDELKARVEDEYNVDITVNDGNLDNTLDKLGDVA
-596 WVVGIGAASKA
+596 KSDLLNNRTQSQEQINDSNFSKAADNLRKYNSQLEESEDFAKRYKEAMDEANVKMSEYGAASKDLEK
-607 TAGIMNTVG
+607 
-616 SITQGIGTL
+616 SYE
-625 RKGLTTFAAA
+625 
-635 ASEGIGVVSNLS
+635 S
-647 SALGAVAPALG
+647 GAV
-658 TAAGWLAVPAA
+658 TSEE
-669 MYIGMEKY
+669 YIKKQDELTQSY
-677 ADHVREAY
+677 ADAIEEIYKEKGVLENLQQTPFFDAENLFSNPDIVKSNFEAAQEEANNARENFKRAEEEVT
-685 QEFLHIGDGA
+685 QFKNAIETVADATSTLVPDQLANGEFEEAMSGINTSLLNVKEYSENMGFDDFATDI
-695 DEIGKTAAAALAAAS
+695 
-710 DVGIYAEKLREVN
+710 VGQLTVAQQGFN
-723 EIISKGSDGSEEGDA
+723 DISQVAQGGDA
-738 AYNAALN
+738 AIGNFFRDFVENAQAAGASTDDMASSLAN
-745 ERKQIIQWFI
+745 
-755 DNYGDYVS
+755 
-763 AMGDG
+763 MGQSLV
-768 QNVTQTM
+768 QNGAN
-775 ADTIQKMSEAEK
+775 ADTVSSIINNLEALPEEK
-787 SVKMAELEYTIAEGE
+787 TI
-802 QNIGDLQETV
+802 
-812 KTLRES
+812 
-818 TVEAYNNNTAL
+818 
-829 MQLKTGLI
+829 
-837 EFNSEYETLNK
+837 
-848 QFDDGKI
+848 KI
-855 SAEDYVDSLDQ
+855 SAEGDVSIIDQ
-866 LEEKYKSAAESYE
+866 TTQRIEEIQGESVTVRVNAEGNLE
-879 LLTGDNWE
+879 T
-887 GLEANPDIISGA
+887 I
-899 LASMDKRMEENS
+899 
-911 SNIEKWKG
+911 
-919 EISTAEESIN
+919 T
-929 KYQEAA
+929 
-935 RTMSE
+935 
-940 VMINDI
+940 
-946 PNAMKRGDG
+946 
-955 SVQEYIDKIGQYGRA
+955 
-970 TQLTLNEMGKYAN
+970 
-983 QTALALNGFG
+983 
-993 SAAEAAEA
+993 EA
-1001 GDAAMNA
+1001 GN
-1008 TVNDTIS
+1008 
-1015 TMQKWGYSAEQA
+1015 
-1027 VVQAALLKN
+1027 
-1036 GFDDIASAAATDGGV
+1036 
-1051 EVVAQQATELA
+1051 EVTEL
-1062 HSLGMLEGKTIK
+1062 
-1074 FNVETG
+1074 
-1080 TFDLINEVG
+1080 
-1089 NTINSFDGETVTA
+1089 
-1102 TVEMDVEGYD
+1102 
-1112 EAINVATLVKNFGM
+1112 
-1126 ETAVAI
+1126 
-1132 LAAQDEAS
+1132 
-1140 VKVDGV
+1140 
-1146 NYKLQSIDGK
+1146 
-1156 TGQAIVTAE
+1156 
-1165 DGATYVLNL
+1165 
-1174 VTGELRNLDGT
+1174 
-1185 VANPKVEP
+1185 
-1193 EISPAV
+1193 
-1199 QQFQQEMETV
+1199 
-1209 TNGAYSVEINA
+1209 
-1220 TGDAYNLFD
+1220 
-1229 KYGNALG
+1229 
-1236 EIDGRAATVTIN
+1236 DGRAATVTIN
-1248 AEGNYEVIDEAG
+1248 AEGNYEVVDEVG
-1260 NKLAEIDGETGTV
+1260 NRLAVIDGQTGTISIV
-1273 NITTGDTS
+1273 SGDTS

-1288 ANDLNNDDVSITIT
+1288 SNDNPPQDQNATTNIT
-1302 ANGDTAQ
+1302 AGDTSGVEAAEEANSNPPQNHDATTNITAGDTSGIDAAQ
-1309 IEEVQSAVN
+1309 ESNSNPPQDQNATVTYDTNTSAPDSYQPADKTANAVYGVNSSAV
-1318 AINGQQCTVQVNA
+1318 
-1331 QGNYDVLDEAGNKV
+1331 
-1345 AEINGQ
+1345 
-1351 TAEVTVSATDS
+1351 DS
-1362 ATPIVIG
+1362 YQP
-1369 VASSLSGLPQS
+1369 P
-1380 TNTQINA
+1380 
-1387 QDNASG
+1387 DK
-1393 TISSV
+1393 
-1398 ASQLASLNGRS
+1398 S
-1409 ATVTVNIQTNG
+1409 ATVTYTVVVEG
-1420 SFPGNFAKGTKNF
+1420 EAPLAKGTKNF

-1455 GDRGYIFEG
+1455 GGKGYIFEG
-1464 RDVIVPLP
+1464 KDVIVPLP
-1472 EHAKVYTATQT
+1472 EHAKVYTASQT
-1483 KQMMTTSGIPHYAGG
+1483 KQMMAASGIPRYASG
-1498 KNNEEWE
+1498 KNNEDWE
-1505 NAKSEREHIRKV
+1505 NAKSDREHIRKV
-1517 TYRIIDPREELEWL
+1517 AYRIIDPREELEWL

-1543 VIKEIEEQVVEYTRK
+1543 VIKEIEEQVVEYTRE

-1571 DMGWQSEEEYYKAL
+1571 DMGWQSEEEYYRAL

-1605 ELHKYAV
+1605 KLHKYSV
-1612 QLIDDANELSEA
+1612 QLIEDADELSEA

-1649 NKRNVQAAQDGLIT
+1649 NKRNVQAAKDGLIT
-1663 WQDYFETREGLTEQ
+1663 WDEYFEKREGRTEQ

-1779 TKYWQRVIDGEM
+1779 TDYWRRVIDREM
-1791 EAYQN
+1791 ENYQN
-1796 EALSLTAR
+1796 AALSMNAR

-1850 LDESWEVEDRAK
+1850 LDESWEVEDRAA
-1862 EKAEVLTDLDKYKNA
+1862 EKAEVLADLDKYKNA

-1889 QEQLK
+1889 QDQLK
-1894 EIEREETRYAM
+1894 EIEREEQRYAM

-1944 IEPLKENIADSM
+1944 IEPLEENITNSM
-1956 GTLGDKIAA
+1956 NTLGDKIAA

-1990 ILYQNKVFN
+1990 LLYQNRVFN
-1999 QAVDLL
+1999 QSVGFL

>member
-31 SGLEGASGKAVKGLQ
+31 SGLEGVSGKAIKGLQ

-58 IAQQTRAQGGLKT
+58 IAKQTRAQGGLKS

-196 AQFQTLAGSQKEI
+196 AQYQTLAGSQKEI

-274 PEQLEEVRQ
+274 PQQLEEVKQ

-352 NVTGTSQDKVK
+352 NVTGTSQDQVK
-363 NLGSAIVDLG
+363 NLGSAIVELG

-385 MAMRIGST
+385 LAMRMGST

-425 SRIWMDMQSAVASGG
+425 SRIWMDMQSAVTSGG
-440 ETLTEFAKVSG
+440 ETLAEFAKISG

-457 AAQWKKDASGA
+457 ATQWKKDASGA

-497 QALQRLASQEGI
+497 QALQRLASEEGI
-509 GLVTEALQRSNTAWE
+509 QLVTEALQRSNTAWE

-580 ANLDDSA
+580 ANMSDEGKESLVNTAVGLVGVGAAAKVVTGTVKGVGNFVEALGKIGVTVPAFASLGPTALAVAGGITALTAATAIGVTAYKAYKNAQIDYAAGMDESLEKVRESVSAYNELNNLETETKELQLIINSDNASAEEIEAA
-587 KQNIITTGA
+587 KQRIEEIKALLAEKYSLNID
-596 WVVGIGAASKA
+596 VNDDDLDNLIGALTDSKRSEMVNSINDFRNKLISGKEGFLNSGQSISDTNARATQIQNEAKTFLDAKNAMEELRLAYEEGSVSQKEFYDGASK
-607 TAGIMNTVG
+607 IY
-616 SITQGIGTL
+616 
-625 RKGLTTFAAA
+625 
-635 ASEGIGVVSNLS
+635 EGVFDK
-647 SALGAVAPALG
+647 P
-658 TAAGWLAVPAA
+658 
-669 MYIGMEKY
+669 
-677 ADHVREAY
+677 
-685 QEFLHIGDGA
+685 F
-695 DEIGKTAAAALAAAS
+695 
-710 DVGIYAEKLREVN
+710 
-723 EIISKGSDGSEEGDA
+723 
-738 AYNAALN
+738 
-745 ERKQIIQWFI
+745 
-755 DNYGDYVS
+755 
-763 AMGDG
+763 
-768 QNVTQTM
+768 
-775 ADTIQKMSEAEK
+775 
-787 SVKMAELEYTIAEGE
+787 
-802 QNIGDLQETV
+802 NIE
-812 KTLRES
+812 
-818 TVEAYNNNTAL
+818 N
-829 MQLKTGLI
+829 
-837 EFNSEYETLNK
+837 
-848 QFDDGKI
+848 
-855 SAEDYVDSLDQ
+855 AEDYDQALLGVSSKYAVLSKEAQDLTDSV
-866 LEEKYKSAAESYE
+866 EKQEKIQEDYVKAAEDMADLSLS
-879 LLTGDNWE
+879 LLANDVSNGDGDNVADDLQYISE
-887 GLEANPDIISGA
+887 AVRSAGLDIDEYAKKTSLAQNGVADLNTAWQQGGA
-899 LASMDKRMEENS
+899 TLDN
-911 SNIEKWKG
+911 
-919 EISTAEESIN
+919 
-929 KYQEAA
+929 
-935 RTMSE
+935 
-940 VMINDI
+940 VINDYI
-946 PNAMKRGDG
+946 SASQLFGA
-955 SVQEYIDKIGQYGRA
+955 SAQE
-970 TQLTLNEMGKYAN
+970 
-983 QTALALNGFG
+983 TAVGAALIANGF
-993 SAAEAAEA
+993 
-1001 GDAAMNA
+1001 
-1008 TVNDTIS
+1008 NDI
-1015 TMQKWGYSAEQA
+1015 E
-1027 VVQAALLKN
+1027 
-1036 GFDDIASAAATDGGV
+1036 SAAATDGGLETV
-1051 EVVAQQATELA
+1051 SQQATDLA
-1062 HSLGMLEGKTIK
+1062 HSLGMLEGKSISVSAEGDVSVIDDMTQRIEEIQGESVTVRVNAEGNLETIT
-1074 FNVETG
+1074 EAG
-1080 TFDLINEVG
+1080 NEV
-1089 NTINSFDGETVTA
+1089 TELDGRV
-1102 TVEMDVEGYD
+1102 
-1112 EAINVATLVKNFGM
+1112 
-1126 ETAVAI
+1126 
-1132 LAAQDEAS
+1132 AS
-1140 VKVDGV
+1140 VRV
-1146 NYKLQSIDGK
+1146 
-1156 TGQAIVTAE
+1156 
-1165 DGATYVLNL
+1165 
-1174 VTGELRNLDGT
+1174 
-1185 VANPKVEP
+1185 
-1193 EISPAV
+1193 
-1199 QQFQQEMETV
+1199 
-1209 TNGAYSVEINA
+1209 
-1220 TGDAYNLFD
+1220 
-1229 KYGNALG
+1229 
-1236 EIDGRAATVTIN
+1236 N
-1248 AEGNYEVIDEAG
+1248 AEGNYEAIDEAG
-1260 NKLAEIDGETGTV
+1260 NRLAEIDRETGEVTINQVEGETLPPPEDADRTV
-1273 NITTGDTS
+1273 NDEQGETAPPPEDANRTVNDQQGETLPQPEDASQTVNRTLGKDVPTTTPDASGKANFSLGTYPTTVPDAPGTANYSMGTYPTSAPDVSGSANYS
-1281 GIEAAEE
+1281 GIFPERAP
-1288 ANDLNNDDVSITIT
+1288 TIMGT
-1302 ANGDTAQ
+1302 
-1309 IEEVQSAVN
+1309 ILYSAVF
-1318 AINGQQCTVQVNA
+1318 
-1331 QGNYDVLDEAGNKV
+1331 
-1345 AEINGQ
+1345 
-1351 TAEVTVSATDS
+1351 
-1362 ATPIVIG
+1362 
-1369 VASSLSGLPQS
+1369 QS
-1380 TNTQINA
+1380 N
-1387 QDNASG
+1387 
-1393 TISSV
+1393 
-1398 ASQLASLNGRS
+1398 
-1409 ATVTVNIQTNG
+1409 
-1420 SFPGNFAKGTKNF
+1420 AKGTKNF

-1455 GDRGYIFEG
+1455 GGKGYIFEG
-1464 RDVIVPLP
+1464 KDVIVPLP
-1472 EHAKVYTATQT
+1472 EHAKVYTASQT
-1483 KQMMTTSGIPHYAGG
+1483 KQMMAASGIPRYASG
-1498 KNNEEWE
+1498 KNNEDWE
-1505 NAKSEREHIRKV
+1505 NAKSDREHIRKV

-1543 VIKEIEEQVVEYTRK
+1543 VIKEIEEQVVEYTRE

-1571 DMGWQSEEEYYKAL
+1571 DMGWQSEEEYYRAL

-1596 TQEYKDATL
+1596 TQEYRDATL
-1605 ELHKYAV
+1605 ELHKYSV
-1612 QLIDDANELSEA
+1612 QLIEDADELSDA

-1649 NKRNVQAAQDGLIT
+1649 NKRNVQAAKDGLIT
-1663 WQDYFETREGLTEQ
+1663 WDEYFEKREGRTEQ
-1677 FLDNYIDYSDDWIKH
+1677 FLDNYIDYSDDWRETQKKYH
-1692 EQDYNAMGADDTIA
+1692 NMSANDNAA
-1706 AINRQRAEVERY
+1706 AIKRQLNEVEGL
-1718 FAEIGELTDEE
+1718 FSAIGELTDEE
-1729 YALKAEILAE
+1729 YRIKIGIEADLQKE
-1739 LDDKSMDAALDKVN
+1739 LYDVISDSIS
-1753 EWRDDADWYKRQA
+1753 EWEGDADWHEQQA
-1766 DVYGWDFLHDDSE
+1766 GVYGWENMNETELDFLRRKYDRYQEMLDGTFWNGTELEGTELNE
-1779 TKYWQRVIDGEM
+1779 TER
-1791 EAYQN
+1791 QN
-1796 EALSLTAR
+1796 V
-1804 QEALRKA
+1804 LRSM
-1811 DEARLELYQATEDEY
+1811 DEVLLDIYQATEDEY

-1841 KALSDRLSA
+1841 KALSNRLSA
-1850 LDESWEVEDRAK
+1850 LDESWEVEDRAA
-1862 EKAEVLTDLDKYKNA
+1862 EKAEVLADLDKYRNA

-1882 RDKYEEL
+1882 RDRYEEL
-1889 QEQLK
+1889 QDQLK
-1894 EIEREETRYAM
+1894 EIEREETRFAM

-1944 IEPLKENIADSM
+1944 IEPLEENITNSM
-1956 GTLGDKIAA
+1956 NTLGDKIAA

-1990 ILYQNKVFN
+1990 LLYQNRVFN
-1999 QAVDLL
+1999 QSVGFL

>member
-31 SGLEGASGKAVKGLQ
+31 SGLEGVSGKAAKGLQ
-46 GLDSVSGKNLEQ
+46 GLGSVSSKNLEQ
-58 IAQQTRAQGGLKT
+58 VAKQTRAQGGLKT

-196 AQFQTLAGSQKEI
+196 AQYQTLAGSQKEI

-341 EEGAKTLARFM
+341 EEGAKVLARFM

-393 GSVVGI
+393 GNVVGI
-399 SAQDILGYSTALSSL
+399 SAQDILAYSASLSSL

-425 SRIWMDMQSAVASGG
+425 SRVWLDMQRAVTSGG
-440 ETLTEFAKVSG
+440 ETLAEFAKISG

-457 AAQWKKDASGA
+457 ATQWKKDASGA

-497 QALQRLASQEGI
+497 QALQRLAGEEGI
-509 GLVTEALQRSNTAWE
+509 QLVTEALQRSNTAWE

-537 ETTASQIQ
+537 DTTASQIQ

-580 ANLDDSA
+580 ANMSDEGKESLVNTAVGLVGVGVAAKVVSGTAKGVGNFVEALGKIGTAVPALASA
-587 KQNIITTGA
+587 GPAALAVAAGITAVTGA
-596 WVVGIGAASKA
+596 VV
-607 TAGIMNTVG
+607 
-616 SITQGIGTL
+616 
-625 RKGLTTFAAA
+625 
-635 ASEGIGVVSNLS
+635 
-647 SALGAVAPALG
+647 LG
-658 TAAGWLAVPAA
+658 TAAYNAYHDAQLNTVKVTDDQIQATKESLAEYKKIKDYQAQAQQLETIIKTSTDTAEIEEAKQKLDELKARVEDEYNVDITVNGGNVGDTLDDLGGKTESELLGDRADSQRQLNESDISSANKNVEKYTDLVNEATGAVDRYTKAQTQYNDLTGSFEAAQSDLNSQFEQGAIDSEEYGDKLIELQEELQAAQKKVQDETGVSPTDPVAGWLMDAEEDLKNYTADLDTAEQEVSQFREGIQSVADATAALVPDQIAN
-669 MYIGMEKY
+669 GKY
-677 ADHVREAY
+677 ADA
-685 QEFLHIGDGA
+685 IM
-695 DEIGKTAAAALAAAS
+695 
-710 DVGIYAEKLREVN
+710 GITTSL
-723 EIISKGSDGSEEGDA
+723 
-738 AYNAALN
+738 LN
-745 ERKQIIQWFI
+745 VKEYSQ
-755 DNYGDYVS
+755 
-763 AMGDG
+763 AMGFDDF
-768 QNVTQTM
+768 
-775 ADTIQKMSEAEK
+775 A
-787 SVKMAELEYTIAEGE
+787 
-802 QNIGDLQETV
+802 
-812 KTLRES
+812 RS
-818 TVEAYNNNTAL
+818 TVE
-829 MQLKTGLI
+829 QLTVAQQGLDNI
-837 EFNSEYETLNK
+837 Y
-848 QFDDGKI
+848 QVAQG
-855 SAEDYVDSLDQ
+855 SAEGIGAFFNDF
-866 LEEKYKSAAESYE
+866 
-879 LLTGDNWE
+879 
-887 GLEANPDIISGA
+887 AN
-899 LASMDKRMEENS
+899 
-911 SNIEKWKG
+911 
-919 EISTAEESIN
+919 
-929 KYQEAA
+929 
-935 RTMSE
+935 
-940 VMINDI
+940 
-946 PNAMKRGDG
+946 NA
-955 SVQEYIDKIGQYGRA
+955 
-970 TQLTLNEMGKYAN
+970 
-983 QTALALNGFG
+983 QTAGA
-993 SAAEAAEA
+993 SA
-1001 GDAAMNA
+1001 
-1008 TVNDTIS
+1008 
-1015 TMQKWGYSAEQA
+1015 
-1027 VVQAALLKN
+1027 
-1036 GFDDIASAAATDGGV
+1036 DDIAKSLANVGTSLIQNGADG
-1051 EVVAQQATELA
+1051 
-1062 HSLGMLEGKTIK
+1062 S
-1074 FNVETG
+1074 
-1080 TFDLINEVG
+1080 
-1089 NTINSFDGETVTA
+1089 
-1102 TVEMDVEGYD
+1102 
-1112 EAINVATLVKNFGM
+1112 
-1126 ETAVAI
+1126 AVADI
-1132 LAAQDEAS
+1132 
-1140 VKVDGV
+1140 
-1146 NYKLQSIDGK
+1146 
-1156 TGQAIVTAE
+1156 
-1165 DGATYVLNL
+1165 
-1174 VTGELRNLDGT
+1174 
-1185 VANPKVEP
+1185 
-1193 EISPAV
+1193 
-1199 QQFQQEMETV
+1199 
-1209 TNGAYSVEINA
+1209 
-1220 TGDAYNLFD
+1220 
-1229 KYGNALG
+1229 
-1236 EIDGRAATVTIN
+1236 
-1248 AEGNYEVIDEAG
+1248 
-1260 NKLAEIDGETGTV
+1260 
-1273 NITTGDTS
+1273 
-1281 GIEAAEE
+1281 
-1288 ANDLNNDDVSITIT
+1288 
-1302 ANGDTAQ
+1302 
-1309 IEEVQSAVN
+1309 
-1318 AINGQQCTVQVNA
+1318 INGLEQMP
-1331 QGNYDVLDEAGNKV
+1331 DNK
-1345 AEINGQ
+1345 
-1351 TAEVTVSATDS
+1351 
-1362 ATPIVIG
+1362 
-1369 VASSLSGLPQS
+1369 
-1380 TNTQINA
+1380 
-1387 QDNASG
+1387 
-1393 TISSV
+1393 
-1398 ASQLASLNGRS
+1398 
-1409 ATVTVNIQTNG
+1409 TVTVNAEGTGLELLEEDPEPVDRTINDVQGDTVDDPEDADRTVNDQQGETAPPPEDANRTVNDQQGETTPPPEDASRTVNDVQGATLPDPKAAAQTINFKLG
-1420 SFPGNFAKGTKNF
+1420 ETPKTVPDAQGIANYSMGTSPTSAPDIPGVVNYTGNFPSSDSVPTLTGTVIYSAVYENKAKGTKNF

-1505 NAKSEREHIRKV
+1505 NAKSEREHIRSV

-1558 MWASDLENMQYAL
+1558 MWASDLENMQYTL

-1649 NKRNVQAAQDGLIT
+1649 NKRNVQAAKDGLIT
-1663 WQDYFETREGLTEQ
+1663 WDEYFEKREGRTEQ

-1729 YALKAEILAE
+1729 YALKVEILAE

-1850 LDESWEVEDRAK
+1850 LDESWEVEDRAA
-1862 EKAEVLTDLDKYKNA
+1862 EKAEVLADLDKYKNA

-1889 QEQLK
+1889 QDQLK
-1894 EIEREETRYAM
+1894 EIEREETRFAM

-1944 IEPLKENIADSM
+1944 IEPLKENITNSM
-1956 GTLGDKIAA
+1956 GTLGEKIAA

>member
-31 SGLEGASGKAVKGLQ
+31 SGLEGVSGKAIKGLQ
-46 GLDSVSGKNLEQ
+46 GLGSVSSKNLEQ
-58 IAQQTRAQGGLKT
+58 VAKQTRAQGGLKS

-196 AQFQTLAGSQKEI
+196 AQYQTLAGSQKEI

-352 NVTGTSQDKVK
+352 NVTGTSQDQVK
-363 NLGSAIVDLG
+363 NLGSAIVELG

-385 MAMRIGST
+385 LAMRMGST

-537 ETTASQIQ
+537 DTTASQIQ

-565 ITDVSSN
+565 ITDVSSD

-580 ANLDDSA
+580 ANMSDEGKESLVNTAVGLVGVGAAAKVVTGTVKGVGNFVEALGKIGTVVPALASAGPAALAVAAGITAVTGAVVLGTAAYNAYHDAQLDTVKVTDDQIQATKESLAEYKKIKDYQAQAQQLETIIKTSTDTAEIEEA
-587 KQNIITTGA
+587 KQKLDELKARVEDEYNVDITVNGGNLDNTLDKLGDVA
-596 WVVGIGAASKA
+596 KSDLLNNRTQSQEQINDSNFSKAADNLRKYNSQLEESEDFAKRYKEAMDEANVKMSEYGAASKDLEKSYESGA
-607 TAGIMNTVG
+607 MTSEEHIKKQDEL
-616 SITQGIGTL
+616 TQ
-625 RKGLTTFAAA
+625 
-635 ASEGIGVVSNLS
+635 S
-647 SALGAVAPALG
+647 
-658 TAAGWLAVPAA
+658 
-669 MYIGMEKY
+669 Y
-677 ADHVREAY
+677 ADAIEEIYKEKGVLENLQQTPFFDAENLFSNPDIVKSNFEAAQEEANNARENFKRAEEEVT
-685 QEFLHIGDGA
+685 QFKNAIETVADATSTLVPDQLANGEFEEAMSGINTSLLNVKEYSENMGFDDFATDI
-695 DEIGKTAAAALAAAS
+695 
-710 DVGIYAEKLREVN
+710 VGQLTVAQQGFN
-723 EIISKGSDGSEEGDA
+723 DISQVAQGGDA
-738 AYNAALN
+738 AIGNFFRDFVENAQAAGASTDDMASSLAN
-745 ERKQIIQWFI
+745 
-755 DNYGDYVS
+755 
-763 AMGDG
+763 MGQSLV
-768 QNVTQTM
+768 QNGAN
-775 ADTIQKMSEAEK
+775 ADTVSSIINNLEALPEEK
-787 SVKMAELEYTIAEGE
+787 TI
-802 QNIGDLQETV
+802 
-812 KTLRES
+812 
-818 TVEAYNNNTAL
+818 
-829 MQLKTGLI
+829 
-837 EFNSEYETLNK
+837 
-848 QFDDGKI
+848 KI
-855 SAEDYVDSLDQ
+855 SAEGDVSIIDQ
-866 LEEKYKSAAESYE
+866 TTQRIEEIQGESVTVRVNAEGNLETITE
-879 LLTGDNWE
+879 TGN
-887 GLEANPDIISGA
+887 
-899 LASMDKRMEENS
+899 
-911 SNIEKWKG
+911 
-919 EISTAEESIN
+919 
-929 KYQEAA
+929 
-935 RTMSE
+935 E
-940 VMINDI
+940 V
-946 PNAMKRGDG
+946 
-955 SVQEYIDKIGQYGRA
+955 
-970 TQLTLNEMGKYAN
+970 
-983 QTALALNGFG
+983 
-993 SAAEAAEA
+993 
-1001 GDAAMNA
+1001 
-1008 TVNDTIS
+1008 
-1015 TMQKWGYSAEQA
+1015 
-1027 VVQAALLKN
+1027 
-1036 GFDDIASAAATDGGV
+1036 
-1051 EVVAQQATELA
+1051 TEL
-1062 HSLGMLEGKTIK
+1062 
-1074 FNVETG
+1074 
-1080 TFDLINEVG
+1080 
-1089 NTINSFDGETVTA
+1089 DGRV
-1102 TVEMDVEGYD
+1102 
-1112 EAINVATLVKNFGM
+1112 
-1126 ETAVAI
+1126 
-1132 LAAQDEAS
+1132 AS
-1140 VKVDGV
+1140 VRV
-1146 NYKLQSIDGK
+1146 
-1156 TGQAIVTAE
+1156 
-1165 DGATYVLNL
+1165 
-1174 VTGELRNLDGT
+1174 
-1185 VANPKVEP
+1185 
-1193 EISPAV
+1193 
-1199 QQFQQEMETV
+1199 
-1209 TNGAYSVEINA
+1209 
-1220 TGDAYNLFD
+1220 
-1229 KYGNALG
+1229 
-1236 EIDGRAATVTIN
+1236 N
-1248 AEGNYEVIDEAG
+1248 AEGNYEAIDEAG
-1260 NKLAEIDGETGTV
+1260 NRLAEIDGETGTISIV
-1273 NITTGDTS
+1273 SGDTS

-1288 ANDLNNDDVSITIT
+1288 ANSNPPQDQNATTNIT
-1302 ANGDTAQ
+1302 AGDTSGVEAA
-1309 IEEVQSAVN
+1309 EEANSNPPQDQNATVTYDTNTSAPDSYQPADKTANAVYGVNSSAV
-1318 AINGQQCTVQVNA
+1318 
-1331 QGNYDVLDEAGNKV
+1331 
-1345 AEINGQ
+1345 
-1351 TAEVTVSATDS
+1351 DS
-1362 ATPIVIG
+1362 YQP
-1369 VASSLSGLPQS
+1369 P
-1380 TNTQINA
+1380 
-1387 QDNASG
+1387 DK
-1393 TISSV
+1393 
-1398 ASQLASLNGRS
+1398 S
-1409 ATVTVNIQTNG
+1409 ATVTYTVVVEG
-1420 SFPGNFAKGTKNF
+1420 EAPLAKGTKNF

-1455 GDRGYIFEG
+1455 GGKGYIFEG
-1464 RDVIVPLP
+1464 KDVIVPLP
-1472 EHAKVYTATQT
+1472 EHAKVYTASQT
-1483 KQMMTTSGIPHYAGG
+1483 KQMMAASGIPRYASG
-1498 KNNEEWE
+1498 KNNEDWE
-1505 NAKSEREHIRKV
+1505 NAKSDREHIRKV

-1543 VIKEIEEQVVEYTRK
+1543 VIKEIEEQVVEYTRE

-1571 DMGWQSEEEYYKAL
+1571 DMGWQSEEEYYRAL

-1605 ELHKYAV
+1605 KLHKYSV
-1612 QLIDDANELSEA
+1612 QLIEDADELSEA

-1649 NKRNVQAAQDGLIT
+1649 NKRNVQAAKDGLIT
-1663 WQDYFETREGLTEQ
+1663 WDEYFETREGRTEQ
-1677 FLDNYIDYSDDWIKH
+1677 FLDNYIDYSDDWRETQKKYH
-1692 EQDYNAMGADDTIA
+1692 NMSANDNAA
-1706 AINRQRAEVERY
+1706 AIKRQLNEVEGL
-1718 FAEIGELTDEE
+1718 FSAIGELTDEE
-1729 YALKAEILAE
+1729 YRIKIGIEADLQKE
-1739 LDDKSMDAALDKVN
+1739 LYDVISDSIS
-1753 EWRDDADWYKRQA
+1753 EWEGDADWYEQQA
-1766 DVYGWDFLHDDSE
+1766 GVYGWENMNETELDFLRRKYDRYQEMLDGTFWNGKELEGTELNE
-1779 TKYWQRVIDGEM
+1779 TER
-1791 EAYQN
+1791 QN
-1796 EALSLTAR
+1796 V
-1804 QEALRKA
+1804 LRSM
-1811 DEARLELYQATEDEY
+1811 DEVLLDIYQATEDEY

-1850 LDESWEVEDRAK
+1850 LDESWEVEDRAA
-1862 EKAEVLTDLDKYKNA
+1862 EKAEVLADLDKYKNA

-1889 QEQLK
+1889 QDQLK
-1894 EIEREETRYAM
+1894 EIEREEQRYAM

-1990 ILYQNKVFN
+1990 LLYQNRVFN
-1999 QAVDLL
+1999 QSVGFL

>member
-31 SGLEGASGKAVKGLQ
+31 SGLEGVSGKAIKGLQ

-58 IAQQTRAQGGLKT
+58 IAKQTRAQGGLKS

-177 LKKEEAAYR
+177 LKKEEAAYK

-196 AQFQTLAGSQKEI
+196 AQYQTLAGSQKEI
-209 VRMERAL
+209 VRMEKAL
-216 ALEETGESLQKFGDS
+216 ELEETGEKWQKLGDS

-237 PLQVVATGLAAG
+237 PFQIAAAGLAAG

-274 PEQLEEVRQ
+274 PEQLEEVKQ

-326 TETMAQMGTATNLAG
+326 TETMAQMGAATNLAG

-352 NVTGTSQDKVK
+352 NVTGTSQDQVK
-363 NLGSAIVDLG
+363 NLGSAIVELG

-385 MAMRIGST
+385 MAMRMGST
-393 GSVVGI
+393 GHTVGI
-399 SAQDILGYSTALSSL
+399 STQDILGYSTALSSL

-425 SRIWMDMQSAVASGG
+425 SRIWMDMQSAVTSGG

-537 ETTASQIQ
+537 DTTASQIQ

-565 ITDVSSN
+565 ITDVSSD

-580 ANLDDSA
+580 ANMSDEGKESLVNTAVGLVGVGAAAKVVTGTVKGVGNFVEALGKIGTVVPALASA
-587 KQNIITTGA
+587 GPAALAVAAGITAVTGA
-596 WVVGIGAASKA
+596 VV
-607 TAGIMNTVG
+607 
-616 SITQGIGTL
+616 
-625 RKGLTTFAAA
+625 
-635 ASEGIGVVSNLS
+635 
-647 SALGAVAPALG
+647 LG
-658 TAAGWLAVPAA
+658 TAAYNAYHDAQLDTVKVTDDQIQATKESLAEYKKIKDYQAQAQQLETIIKTSTDTAEIEEAKQKLDELKARVEDEYNVDITVNGGNVGDTLDDLAGKTESELLKDRADLQRQLNESDISSANKNVEKYTDLVNEATGAVDRYTKAQTQYNDLTGSFEAAQSDLNSQFEQGAIDSEEYGDKLIELQEELQAAQKKVQDETGVSPTDPVAGWLMDAEEDLKNYTADLDTAQQEVSQFREGIQTVADATSTLVPDQLAN
-669 MYIGMEKY
+669 GNY
-677 ADHVREAY
+677 ADAIRGITTSLLNVKEY
-685 QEFLHIGDGA
+685 SQE
-695 DEIGKTAAAALAAAS
+695 
-710 DVGIYAEKLREVN
+710 
-723 EIISKGSDGSEEGDA
+723 
-738 AYNAALN
+738 
-745 ERKQIIQWFI
+745 
-755 DNYGDYVS
+755 
-763 AMGDG
+763 MGFDDF
-768 QNVTQTM
+768 
-775 ADTIQKMSEAEK
+775 A
-787 SVKMAELEYTIAEGE
+787 
-802 QNIGDLQETV
+802 
-812 KTLRES
+812 RS
-818 TVEAYNNNTAL
+818 TVE
-829 MQLKTGLI
+829 
-837 EFNSEYETLNK
+837 
-848 QFDDGKI
+848 
-855 SAEDYVDSLDQ
+855 
-866 LEEKYKSAAESYE
+866 
-879 LLTGDNWE
+879 
-887 GLEANPDIISGA
+887 
-899 LASMDKRMEENS
+899 
-911 SNIEKWKG
+911 
-919 EISTAEESIN
+919 
-929 KYQEAA
+929 
-935 RTMSE
+935 
-940 VMINDI
+940 
-946 PNAMKRGDG
+946 
-955 SVQEYIDKIGQYGRA
+955 
-970 TQLTLNEMGKYAN
+970 QLT
-983 QTALALNGFG
+983 
-993 SAAEAAEA
+993 
-1001 GDAAMNA
+1001 
-1008 TVNDTIS
+1008 
-1015 TMQKWGYSAEQA
+1015 
-1027 VVQAALLKN
+1027 
-1036 GFDDIASAAATDGGV
+1036 
-1051 EVVAQQATELA
+1051 VAQQGLDNIYQVAQG
-1062 HSLGMLEGKTIK
+1062 S
-1074 FNVETG
+1074 
-1080 TFDLINEVG
+1080 
-1089 NTINSFDGETVTA
+1089 
-1102 TVEMDVEGYD
+1102 VEGIGAFFND
-1112 EAINVATLVKNFGM
+1112 FANNAQTAGASADDMAKSLANVGTSLIQNGADGS
-1126 ETAVAI
+1126 AVADI
-1132 LAAQDEAS
+1132 
-1140 VKVDGV
+1140 
-1146 NYKLQSIDGK
+1146 
-1156 TGQAIVTAE
+1156 
-1165 DGATYVLNL
+1165 
-1174 VTGELRNLDGT
+1174 
-1185 VANPKVEP
+1185 
-1193 EISPAV
+1193 
-1199 QQFQQEMETV
+1199 
-1209 TNGAYSVEINA
+1209 
-1220 TGDAYNLFD
+1220 
-1229 KYGNALG
+1229 
-1236 EIDGRAATVTIN
+1236 
-1248 AEGNYEVIDEAG
+1248 
-1260 NKLAEIDGETGTV
+1260 
-1273 NITTGDTS
+1273 
-1281 GIEAAEE
+1281 
-1288 ANDLNNDDVSITIT
+1288 
-1302 ANGDTAQ
+1302 
-1309 IEEVQSAVN
+1309 
-1318 AINGQQCTVQVNA
+1318 INGLEQMP
-1331 QGNYDVLDEAGNKV
+1331 DNK
-1345 AEINGQ
+1345 
-1351 TAEVTVSATDS
+1351 
-1362 ATPIVIG
+1362 
-1369 VASSLSGLPQS
+1369 
-1380 TNTQINA
+1380 
-1387 QDNASG
+1387 
-1393 TISSV
+1393 
-1398 ASQLASLNGRS
+1398 
-1409 ATVTVNIQTNG
+1409 TVTVNAEGTGLELLEEDPEPVDRTINDVQGDTVDDPEDADRTVNDEQGETAPPPEDANRTVNDQQGETLPQPEDASQTVNRTLGKDVPTTTPDASGKANFSLGTYPTTVPDAPGTANYSMGTYPTSAPDVSG
-1420 SFPGNFAKGTKNF
+1420 SANYSGIFPERAPTIMGTILYSAVFQSNAKGTKNF

-1455 GDRGYIFEG
+1455 GGKGYIFEG
-1464 RDVIVPLP
+1464 KDVIVPLP
-1472 EHAKVYTATQT
+1472 EHAKVYTASQT
-1483 KQMMTTSGIPHYAGG
+1483 KQMMAASGMPRYASG
-1498 KNNEEWE
+1498 KNNEDWE
-1505 NAKSEREHIRKV
+1505 NAKSDREHIRKV

-1543 VIKEIEEQVVEYTRK
+1543 VIKEIEEQVVEYTRE

-1571 DMGWQSEEEYYKAL
+1571 DMGWQSEEEYYRAL

-1605 ELHKYAV
+1605 ELHKYSV
-1612 QLIDDANELSEA
+1612 QLIEDADELSEA

-1649 NKRNVQAAQDGLIT
+1649 NKRNVQAAKDGLIT
-1663 WQDYFETREGLTEQ
+1663 WDEYFETREGRTEQ
-1677 FLDNYIDYSDDWIKH
+1677 FLDNYIDYSDDWRETQKKYH
-1692 EQDYNAMGADDTIA
+1692 NMSANDNAA
-1706 AINRQRAEVERY
+1706 AIKRQLNEVEGL
-1718 FAEIGELTDEE
+1718 FSAIGELTDEE
-1729 YALKAEILAE
+1729 YRIKIGIEADLQKE
-1739 LDDKSMDAALDKVN
+1739 LYDVISDSIS
-1753 EWRDDADWYKRQA
+1753 EWEGDADWYEQQA
-1766 DVYGWDFLHDDSE
+1766 GVYGWENMNETELDFLRRKYDRYQEMLDGTFWNGTELEGTELNE
-1779 TKYWQRVIDGEM
+1779 TER
-1791 EAYQN
+1791 QN
-1796 EALSLTAR
+1796 V
-1804 QEALRKA
+1804 LRSM
-1811 DEARLELYQATEDEY
+1811 DEVLLDIYQATEDEY

-1850 LDESWEVEDRAK
+1850 LDESWEVEDRAV
-1862 EKAEVLTDLDKYKNA
+1862 EKAEVLADLDKYRNA

-1889 QEQLK
+1889 QDQLK
-1894 EIEREETRYAM
+1894 EIEREETRFAM

-1990 ILYQNKVFN
+1990 LLYQNRVFN
-1999 QAVDLL
+1999 QSVGFL

>member
-31 SGLEGASGKAVKGLQ
+31 SGLEGVSGKAAKGLQ
-46 GLDSVSGKNLEQ
+46 GLGSVSSKNLEQ
-58 IAQQTRAQGGLKT
+58 VAKQTRAQGGLKS

-196 AQFQTLAGSQKEI
+196 AQYQTLAGSQKEI

-352 NVTGTSQDKVK
+352 NVTGTSQDQVK
-363 NLGSAIVDLG
+363 NLGSAIVELG

-385 MAMRIGST
+385 LAMRMGST

-537 ETTASQIQ
+537 DTTASQIQ

-565 ITDVSSN
+565 ITDVSSD

-580 ANLDDSA
+580 ANMSDEGKESLVNTAVGLVGVGAAAKVVTGTVKGVGNFVEALGKIGTVVPALASA
-587 KQNIITTGA
+587 GPAALAVAAGITAVTGA
-596 WVVGIGAASKA
+596 VV
-607 TAGIMNTVG
+607 
-616 SITQGIGTL
+616 
-625 RKGLTTFAAA
+625 
-635 ASEGIGVVSNLS
+635 
-647 SALGAVAPALG
+647 LG
-658 TAAGWLAVPAA
+658 TAAYKAYKNAQLDTVKVTDEQLQATKESLAEYEKISNYQVEAQRLETIIKTSADASEVEDAKQKLEELKKLIKDEYNVDITVNDGNLDNTLDKLGDVAKSDLLNNRTQSQEQINDSNFSKAA
-669 MYIGMEKY
+669 DNLRKY
-677 ADHVREAY
+677 NSQLEESEDFAKRYKEAM
-685 QEFLHIGDGA
+685 
-695 DEIGKTAAAALAAAS
+695 DEA
-710 DVGIYAEKLREVN
+710 
-723 EIISKGSDGSEEGDA
+723 
-738 AYNAALN
+738 
-745 ERKQIIQWFI
+745 
-755 DNYGDYVS
+755 
-763 AMGDG
+763 
-768 QNVTQTM
+768 NV
-775 ADTIQKMSEAEK
+775 KMSEYGVASKDLEK
-787 SVKMAELEYTIAEGE
+787 SYESGAMTSEEHIKKQDELTQSYADAIEEIYKEKGVLENLQQTPFFDAENLFSNPDIVKSNFEAAQEEANNARENFKRAEEEVTQFKNAI
-802 QNIGDLQETV
+802 ETV
-812 KTLRES
+812 ADATSTLVPDQLANGEFEEAMSGINTSLLNVKEYSENMGFDDFARS
-818 TVEAYNNNTAL
+818 TVE
-829 MQLKTGLI
+829 
-837 EFNSEYETLNK
+837 
-848 QFDDGKI
+848 
-855 SAEDYVDSLDQ
+855 
-866 LEEKYKSAAESYE
+866 
-879 LLTGDNWE
+879 
-887 GLEANPDIISGA
+887 
-899 LASMDKRMEENS
+899 
-911 SNIEKWKG
+911 
-919 EISTAEESIN
+919 
-929 KYQEAA
+929 
-935 RTMSE
+935 
-940 VMINDI
+940 
-946 PNAMKRGDG
+946 
-955 SVQEYIDKIGQYGRA
+955 
-970 TQLTLNEMGKYAN
+970 QLT
-983 QTALALNGFG
+983 
-993 SAAEAAEA
+993 
-1001 GDAAMNA
+1001 
-1008 TVNDTIS
+1008 
-1015 TMQKWGYSAEQA
+1015 
-1027 VVQAALLKN
+1027 
-1036 GFDDIASAAATDGGV
+1036 
-1051 EVVAQQATELA
+1051 VAQQGLDNIYQVAQG
-1062 HSLGMLEGKTIK
+1062 S
-1074 FNVETG
+1074 
-1080 TFDLINEVG
+1080 
-1089 NTINSFDGETVTA
+1089 
-1102 TVEMDVEGYD
+1102 VEGIGAFFND
-1112 EAINVATLVKNFGM
+1112 FANNAQTAGASADDMAKSLANVGTSLIQNGADGS
-1126 ETAVAI
+1126 AVADI
-1132 LAAQDEAS
+1132 
-1140 VKVDGV
+1140 
-1146 NYKLQSIDGK
+1146 
-1156 TGQAIVTAE
+1156 
-1165 DGATYVLNL
+1165 
-1174 VTGELRNLDGT
+1174 
-1185 VANPKVEP
+1185 
-1193 EISPAV
+1193 
-1199 QQFQQEMETV
+1199 
-1209 TNGAYSVEINA
+1209 
-1220 TGDAYNLFD
+1220 
-1229 KYGNALG
+1229 
-1236 EIDGRAATVTIN
+1236 
-1248 AEGNYEVIDEAG
+1248 
-1260 NKLAEIDGETGTV
+1260 
-1273 NITTGDTS
+1273 
-1281 GIEAAEE
+1281 
-1288 ANDLNNDDVSITIT
+1288 
-1302 ANGDTAQ
+1302 
-1309 IEEVQSAVN
+1309 
-1318 AINGQQCTVQVNA
+1318 INGLEQMP
-1331 QGNYDVLDEAGNKV
+1331 DNK
-1345 AEINGQ
+1345 
-1351 TAEVTVSATDS
+1351 
-1362 ATPIVIG
+1362 
-1369 VASSLSGLPQS
+1369 
-1380 TNTQINA
+1380 
-1387 QDNASG
+1387 
-1393 TISSV
+1393 
-1398 ASQLASLNGRS
+1398 
-1409 ATVTVNIQTNG
+1409 TVTVNAEGTGLELLEEDPEPVDRTINDVQGDTVDDPEDADRTVNDEQGETAPPPEDANRTVNDQQGETLPQPEDASQTVNRTLGKDVPTTTPDASGKANFSLGTYPTTVPDAPGTANYSMGTYPTSAPDVSG
-1420 SFPGNFAKGTKNF
+1420 SANYSGIFPERAPTIMGTILYGAVFQSNAKGTKNF

-1455 GDRGYIFEG
+1455 GGKGYIFEG
-1464 RDVIVPLP
+1464 KDVIVPLP
-1472 EHAKVYTATQT
+1472 EHAKVYTASQT
-1483 KQMMTTSGIPHYAGG
+1483 KQMMAASGIPRYASG
-1498 KNNEEWE
+1498 KNNEDWE
-1505 NAKSEREHIRKV
+1505 NAKSDREHIRKV
-1517 TYRIIDPREELEWL
+1517 AYRIIDPREELEWL

-1543 VIKEIEEQVVEYTRK
+1543 VIKEIEEQVVEYTRE

-1571 DMGWQSEEEYYKAL
+1571 DMGWQSEERYYRAL

-1605 ELHKYAV
+1605 ELHKYSV
-1612 QLIDDANELSEA
+1612 QLIEDADELSDA

-1649 NKRNVQAAQDGLIT
+1649 NKRNVQAAKDGLIT
-1663 WQDYFETREGLTEQ
+1663 WDEYFEKREGRTEQ

-1779 TKYWQRVIDGEM
+1779 TDYWRRVIDREM
-1791 EAYQN
+1791 ENYQN
-1796 EALSLTAR
+1796 AELSMNAR

-1850 LDESWEVEDRAK
+1850 LDESWEVEDRAA
-1862 EKAEVLTDLDKYKNA
+1862 EKAEVLADLDKYRNA

-1889 QEQLK
+1889 QDQLK
-1894 EIEREETRYAM
+1894 EIEREETRFAM

-1990 ILYQNKVFN
+1990 LLYQNRVFN
-1999 QAVDLL
+1999 QSVGFL

>member
-31 SGLEGASGKAVKGLQ
+31 SGLEGVSGKAAKGLQ
-46 GLDSVSGKNLEQ
+46 GLGSVSSKNLEQ
-58 IAQQTRAQGGLKT
+58 VAKQTRAQGGLKS

-300 QTTAQLTE
+300 QTTARLTE
-308 LAAAGGQLGIETE
+308 LAAAGGQLGVETE
-321 NILEF
+321 NIVEF
-326 TETMAQMGTATNLAG
+326 TETMAQMETATNLAG
-341 EEGAKTLARFM
+341 EEGAKVLARFM

-393 GSVVGI
+393 GHTVGI
-399 SAQDILGYSTALSSL
+399 STQDILGYSTALSSL

-425 SRIWMDMQSAVASGG
+425 SRIWMDMQSAVTSGG
-440 ETLTEFAKVSG
+440 ETLAEFAKISG

-457 AAQWKKDASGA
+457 ATQWKKDASGA

-497 QALQRLASQEGI
+497 QALQRLAGEEGI
-509 GLVTEALQRSNTAWE
+509 QLVTEALQRSNTAWE

-537 ETTASQIQ
+537 DTTASQIQ

-580 ANLDDSA
+580 ANMSDEGKKSLVNTAVGLVGVGAAA
-587 KQNIITTGA
+587 KVVSGTVKGVGNFVEALGKIGTVVPALAGAGPAALAVAGGVAAVTGA
-596 WVVGIGAASKA
+596 VV
-607 TAGIMNTVG
+607 
-616 SITQGIGTL
+616 
-625 RKGLTTFAAA
+625 
-635 ASEGIGVVSNLS
+635 
-647 SALGAVAPALG
+647 LG
-658 TAAGWLAVPAA
+658 TAAYKAYKNAQMDYAA
-669 MYIGMEKY
+669 GMDKSLKK
-677 ADHVREAY
+677 VRE
-685 QEFLHIGDGA
+685 
-695 DEIGKTAAAALAAAS
+695 S
-710 DVGIYAEKLREVN
+710 V
-723 EIISKGSDGSEEGDA
+723 S
-738 AYNAALN
+738 AYNELN
-745 ERKQIIQWFI
+745 NLETEVKELQLII
-755 DNYGDYVS
+755 
-763 AMGDG
+763 
-768 QNVTQTM
+768 
-775 ADTIQKMSEAEK
+775 
-787 SVKMAELEYTIAEGE
+787 
-802 QNIGDLQETV
+802 
-812 KTLRES
+812 
-818 TVEAYNNNTAL
+818 
-829 MQLKTGLI
+829 
-837 EFNSEYETLNK
+837 NS
-848 QFDDGKI
+848 DDA
-855 SAEDYVDSLDQ
+855 SAEDIEAAKQRIEEIRALLAEKYSLDVDVNDDD
-866 LEEKYKSAAESYE
+866 LDD
-879 LLTGDNWE
+879 LLGKLTDLKRSEMVNSINDFRNK
-887 GLEANPDIISGA
+887 LISGQEGFRNSFKSISDA
-899 LASMDKRMEENS
+899 NARAAQIQDEAKIFLDAKNAMTELELAYKAGSVSQKEFYDGASQIYEDVFNKPF
-911 SNIEKWKG
+911 NIEHIEDYDKALMAVSSKYATLDKEARDLTDSVKDQEQIQKDYINAAKDMTDLSLSLLANDVANG
-919 EISTAEESIN
+919 DSDNVVADLQYISEAVRYAGLDIDEYAKKTSLAQNGVADLNTAWQQGGATLDNVVNDYISASQMFGASA
-929 KYQEAA
+929 QETAVGAA
-935 RTMSE
+935 L
-940 VMINDI
+940 IANGFNDI
-946 PNAMKRGDG
+946 
-955 SVQEYIDKIGQYGRA
+955 E
-970 TQLTLNEMGKYAN
+970 
-983 QTALALNGFG
+983 
-993 SAAEAAEA
+993 
-1001 GDAAMNA
+1001 
-1008 TVNDTIS
+1008 
-1015 TMQKWGYSAEQA
+1015 
-1027 VVQAALLKN
+1027 
-1036 GFDDIASAAATDGGV
+1036 SAAATDGGI
-1051 EVVAQQATELA
+1051 ETVAQQATDLA
-1062 HSLGMLEGKTIK
+1062 HSLGLLDGKSISISAEGDISVIDDMSQRVKEIQ
-1074 FNVETG
+1074 
-1080 TFDLINEVG
+1080 
-1089 NTINSFDGETVTA
+1089 GETVTVRVNA
-1102 TVEMDVEGYD
+1102 EGNLETIT
-1112 EAINVATLVKNFGM
+1112 EAGNEVTELDGRV
-1126 ETAVAI
+1126 
-1132 LAAQDEAS
+1132 AS
-1140 VKVDGV
+1140 VRV
-1146 NYKLQSIDGK
+1146 
-1156 TGQAIVTAE
+1156 
-1165 DGATYVLNL
+1165 
-1174 VTGELRNLDGT
+1174 
-1185 VANPKVEP
+1185 
-1193 EISPAV
+1193 
-1199 QQFQQEMETV
+1199 
-1209 TNGAYSVEINA
+1209 
-1220 TGDAYNLFD
+1220 
-1229 KYGNALG
+1229 
-1236 EIDGRAATVTIN
+1236 N
-1248 AEGNYEVIDEAG
+1248 AEGNYEAIDEAG
-1260 NKLAEIDGETGTV
+1260 NRLAEIDGQTGTISIV
-1273 NITTGDTS
+1273 AGDTS

-1302 ANGDTAQ
+1302 ADGDTAQ

-1472 EHAKVYTATQT
+1472 EHAKVYTASQT
-1483 KQMMTTSGIPHYAGG
+1483 KQMMAASGIPHYAGG

-1677 FLDNYIDYSDDWIKH
+1677 FLDNYIGYSDDRIKH
-1692 EQDYNAMGADDTIA
+1692 EQDYNAMGADGTIA
-1706 AINRQRAEVERY
+1706 AVNRQRAEVEKY

-1729 YALKAEILAE
+1729 YALKIEILAE
-1739 LDDKSMDAALDKVN
+1739 LDDKRMDAELAKVN
-1753 EWRDDADWYKRQA
+1753 EWRDDADWHKRQA

-1779 TKYWQRVIDGEM
+1779 TKYWQRVIDQEI
-1791 EAYQN
+1791 ENYQN
-1796 EALSLTAR
+1796 ESLSLTAR
-1804 QEALRKA
+1804 NEALRKA
-1811 DEARLELYQATEDEY
+1811 DEARLELYKATEDEY
-1826 DEMLDMAQD
+1826 DELLDMAKD

-1841 KALSDRLSA
+1841 QMLNDRLSA
-1850 LDESWEVEDRAK
+1850 LDESWEVEDRTA

-1956 GTLGDKIAA
+1956 GILGDKIAA

-1990 ILYQNKVFN
+1990 LLYQNRVFN
-1999 QAVDLL
+1999 QSVGFL

>member
-31 SGLEGASGKAVKGLQ
+31 SGLEGVSGKAIKGLQ

-58 IAQQTRAQGGLKT
+58 IAKQTRAQGGLKS

-196 AQFQTLAGSQKEI
+196 AQYQTLAGSQKEI
-209 VRMERAL
+209 VRMEKAL
-216 ALEETGESLQKFGDS
+216 KLEETGEKWQKIGDS

-352 NVTGTSQDKVK
+352 NVTGTSQDQVK
-363 NLGSAIVDLG
+363 NLGSAIVELG

-385 MAMRIGST
+385 LAMRMGST

-425 SRIWMDMQSAVASGG
+425 SRIWMDMQSAVSSGG

-451 KSSEEF
+451 KSAEEF
-457 AAQWKKDASGA
+457 ATQWKTDASGA

-482 VKALSDLGFNNIYDI
+482 IQALSDLGFNNIYDI

-545 ITKNNLV
+545 VTKNNLV

-565 ITDVSSN
+565 ITDVSSD

-580 ANLDDSA
+580 ANMSDEGKESLINTAVGLVGVGAAAKVVTGTVKGVGNFVEALGKIGTVVPALASA
-587 KQNIITTGA
+587 GPAALAVAAGITAVTGA
-596 WVVGIGAASKA
+596 VV
-607 TAGIMNTVG
+607 
-616 SITQGIGTL
+616 
-625 RKGLTTFAAA
+625 
-635 ASEGIGVVSNLS
+635 
-647 SALGAVAPALG
+647 LG
-658 TAAGWLAVPAA
+658 TAAYNAYHDAQLNTVKVTDDQIQATKESLAEYKKIKDYQAQAQQLETIIKTSTDTAEIEEAKQKLDELKARVEDEYNVDITVNGGNVGDTLDDLAGKTESELLKDRADSQRQLNESDISSANKNVEKYTDLVNEATGAVDRYTKAQTQYNDLTGSFEAAQSDLNSQFEQGAIDSEEYGDKLIELQEELRAAQKKVQDETGVSPTDPVAGWLMDAEEDLKNYSADLDTAQQEVSQFKEGIQTVADATSTLVPDQLAN
-669 MYIGMEKY
+669 GNY
-677 ADHVREAY
+677 ADAIRGITTSLLNVKEY
-685 QEFLHIGDGA
+685 SQEMGFDDFATDI
-695 DEIGKTAAAALAAAS
+695 
-710 DVGIYAEKLREVN
+710 VGQLTVAQQGFN
-723 EIISKGSDGSEEGDA
+723 DISQVAQGGDA
-738 AYNAALN
+738 AIGNFFQDFVENAQAAGASTDDMASSLAN
-745 ERKQIIQWFI
+745 
-755 DNYGDYVS
+755 
-763 AMGDG
+763 MGQSLV
-768 QNVTQTM
+768 QNGAN
-775 ADTIQKMSEAEK
+775 ADTVSSIINSLEALPEEK
-787 SVKMAELEYTIAEGE
+787 TI
-802 QNIGDLQETV
+802 
-812 KTLRES
+812 
-818 TVEAYNNNTAL
+818 
-829 MQLKTGLI
+829 
-837 EFNSEYETLNK
+837 
-848 QFDDGKI
+848 KI
-855 SAEDYVDSLDQ
+855 SAEGDVSIIDQ
-866 LEEKYKSAAESYE
+866 TTQRIEEIQGESVTVRVNAEGNLE
-879 LLTGDNWE
+879 T
-887 GLEANPDIISGA
+887 I
-899 LASMDKRMEENS
+899 
-911 SNIEKWKG
+911 
-919 EISTAEESIN
+919 T
-929 KYQEAA
+929 
-935 RTMSE
+935 
-940 VMINDI
+940 
-946 PNAMKRGDG
+946 
-955 SVQEYIDKIGQYGRA
+955 
-970 TQLTLNEMGKYAN
+970 
-983 QTALALNGFG
+983 
-993 SAAEAAEA
+993 EA
-1001 GDAAMNA
+1001 GN
-1008 TVNDTIS
+1008 
-1015 TMQKWGYSAEQA
+1015 
-1027 VVQAALLKN
+1027 
-1036 GFDDIASAAATDGGV
+1036 
-1051 EVVAQQATELA
+1051 EVTEL
-1062 HSLGMLEGKTIK
+1062 
-1074 FNVETG
+1074 
-1080 TFDLINEVG
+1080 
-1089 NTINSFDGETVTA
+1089 DGRV
-1102 TVEMDVEGYD
+1102 
-1112 EAINVATLVKNFGM
+1112 
-1126 ETAVAI
+1126 
-1132 LAAQDEAS
+1132 AS
-1140 VKVDGV
+1140 VRV
-1146 NYKLQSIDGK
+1146 
-1156 TGQAIVTAE
+1156 
-1165 DGATYVLNL
+1165 
-1174 VTGELRNLDGT
+1174 
-1185 VANPKVEP
+1185 
-1193 EISPAV
+1193 
-1199 QQFQQEMETV
+1199 
-1209 TNGAYSVEINA
+1209 
-1220 TGDAYNLFD
+1220 
-1229 KYGNALG
+1229 
-1236 EIDGRAATVTIN
+1236 N
-1248 AEGNYEVIDEAG
+1248 AEGNYEAIDEVG
-1260 NKLAEIDGETGTV
+1260 NTLATIDGETGEVTINQVEGETLPPPEDASQTV
-1273 NITTGDTS
+1273 NRTLGKDVPTTTPDASGKANFSLGSYPTTVPDAPGTANYSMGTYPTS
-1281 GIEAAEE
+1281 AP
-1288 ANDLNNDDVSITIT
+1288 DVSGSANYTGIFPERAPTIT
-1302 ANGDTAQ
+1302 GT
-1309 IEEVQSAVN
+1309 ILYSAVF
-1318 AINGQQCTVQVNA
+1318 
-1331 QGNYDVLDEAGNKV
+1331 
-1345 AEINGQ
+1345 
-1351 TAEVTVSATDS
+1351 
-1362 ATPIVIG
+1362 
-1369 VASSLSGLPQS
+1369 QS
-1380 TNTQINA
+1380 N
-1387 QDNASG
+1387 
-1393 TISSV
+1393 
-1398 ASQLASLNGRS
+1398 
-1409 ATVTVNIQTNG
+1409 
-1420 SFPGNFAKGTKNF
+1420 AKGTKNF

-1455 GDRGYIFEG
+1455 GGKGYIFEG
-1464 RDVIVPLP
+1464 KDVIVPLP
-1472 EHAKVYTATQT
+1472 EHAKVYTASQT
-1483 KQMMTTSGIPHYAGG
+1483 KQMMAASGIPRYASG
-1498 KNNEEWE
+1498 KNNEDWE
-1505 NAKSEREHIRKV
+1505 NAKSDREHIRKV

-1543 VIKEIEEQVVEYTRK
+1543 VIKETEEQVVEYTRE

-1571 DMGWQSEEEYYKAL
+1571 DMGWQSEEEYYRAL

-1596 TQEYKDATL
+1596 TQEYRDATL
-1605 ELHKYAV
+1605 ELHKYSV
-1612 QLIDDANELSEA
+1612 QLIEDADELSDA

-1649 NKRNVQAAQDGLIT
+1649 NKRNVQAAKDGLIT
-1663 WQDYFETREGLTEQ
+1663 WDEYFEKREGRTEQ

-1729 YALKAEILAE
+1729 YALKVEILAE

-1779 TKYWQRVIDGEM
+1779 TDYWRRVIDREM
-1791 EAYQN
+1791 ENYQN
-1796 EALSLTAR
+1796 AELSMNAR
-1804 QEALRKA
+1804 KEALRKA

-1850 LDESWEVEDRAK
+1850 LDESWEVEDRAA
-1862 EKAEVLTDLDKYKNA
+1862 EKAEVLADLDKYKNA

-1889 QEQLK
+1889 QDQLK
-1894 EIEREETRYAM
+1894 EIEREETRFAM

-1944 IEPLKENIADSM
+1944 IEPLEENITNSM
-1956 GTLGDKIAA
+1956 NTLGDKIAA

-1990 ILYQNKVFN
+1990 LLYQNRVFN
-1999 QAVDLL
+1999 QSVGFL

>member
-31 SGLEGASGKAVKGLQ
+31 SGLEGVSGKAAKGLQ
-46 GLDSVSGKNLEQ
+46 GLGSVSSKNLEQ
-58 IAQQTRAQGGLKT
+58 VAKQTRAQGGLKS

-196 AQFQTLAGSQKEI
+196 AQYQTLAGSQKEI

-216 ALEETGESLQKFGDS
+216 KLEETGEKWQKIGDS

-237 PLQVVATGLAAG
+237 PFQVVATGLAAG

-352 NVTGTSQDKVK
+352 NVTGTSQDQVK
-363 NLGSAIVDLG
+363 NLGSAIVELG

-385 MAMRIGST
+385 LAMRMGST

-537 ETTASQIQ
+537 DTTASQIQ

-565 ITDVSSN
+565 ITDVSSD

-580 ANLDDSA
+580 ANMSDEGKESLVNTAVGLVGVGAAAKVVTGTVKGVGNFVEALGKIGTVVPALASAGPAALAVAAGITAVTGAVVLGTAAYNAYHDAQLDTVKVTDDQIQATKESLAEYKKIKDYQAQAQQLETIIKTSTDTAEIEEA
-587 KQNIITTGA
+587 KQKLDELKARVEDEYNVDITVNGGN
-596 WVVGIGAASKA
+596 VGDTLDKLGDVAKSDLLNNRTQSQEQINDSNFSKAADNLRKYNSQLEESEDFAKRYKEAMDEANVKMSEYGAASKDLEKSYESGA
-607 TAGIMNTVG
+607 MTSEEHIKKQDEL
-616 SITQGIGTL
+616 TQ
-625 RKGLTTFAAA
+625 
-635 ASEGIGVVSNLS
+635 S
-647 SALGAVAPALG
+647 
-658 TAAGWLAVPAA
+658 
-669 MYIGMEKY
+669 Y
-677 ADHVREAY
+677 ADAIEEIYKEKGVLENLQQTPFFDADNLFSNPDIVKSNFEAAQEEANNARENFERAEEEVT
-685 QEFLHIGDGA
+685 QFKNAIETVADATSTLVPDQLANGEFEEAMSGINTSLLNVKEYSENMGFDDFATDI
-695 DEIGKTAAAALAAAS
+695 
-710 DVGIYAEKLREVN
+710 VGQLTVAQQGFN
-723 EIISKGSDGSEEGDA
+723 DISQVAQGGDA
-738 AYNAALN
+738 AIGNFFQDFVENAQAAGASTDDMASSLAN
-745 ERKQIIQWFI
+745 
-755 DNYGDYVS
+755 
-763 AMGDG
+763 MGQSLV
-768 QNVTQTM
+768 QNGAN
-775 ADTIQKMSEAEK
+775 ADTVSSIINNLEALPDEK
-787 SVKMAELEYTIAEGE
+787 TI
-802 QNIGDLQETV
+802 
-812 KTLRES
+812 
-818 TVEAYNNNTAL
+818 
-829 MQLKTGLI
+829 
-837 EFNSEYETLNK
+837 
-848 QFDDGKI
+848 KI
-855 SAEDYVDSLDQ
+855 SAEGDVSVIDDMTQRIEEIQGESVTVRVNAEGN
-866 LEEKYKSAAESYE
+866 LE
-879 LLTGDNWE
+879 T
-887 GLEANPDIISGA
+887 I
-899 LASMDKRMEENS
+899 
-911 SNIEKWKG
+911 
-919 EISTAEESIN
+919 T
-929 KYQEAA
+929 
-935 RTMSE
+935 
-940 VMINDI
+940 
-946 PNAMKRGDG
+946 
-955 SVQEYIDKIGQYGRA
+955 
-970 TQLTLNEMGKYAN
+970 
-983 QTALALNGFG
+983 
-993 SAAEAAEA
+993 EA
-1001 GDAAMNA
+1001 GN
-1008 TVNDTIS
+1008 
-1015 TMQKWGYSAEQA
+1015 
-1027 VVQAALLKN
+1027 
-1036 GFDDIASAAATDGGV
+1036 
-1051 EVVAQQATELA
+1051 EVTEL
-1062 HSLGMLEGKTIK
+1062 
-1074 FNVETG
+1074 
-1080 TFDLINEVG
+1080 
-1089 NTINSFDGETVTA
+1089 DGRV
-1102 TVEMDVEGYD
+1102 
-1112 EAINVATLVKNFGM
+1112 
-1126 ETAVAI
+1126 
-1132 LAAQDEAS
+1132 AS
-1140 VKVDGV
+1140 VRV
-1146 NYKLQSIDGK
+1146 
-1156 TGQAIVTAE
+1156 
-1165 DGATYVLNL
+1165 
-1174 VTGELRNLDGT
+1174 
-1185 VANPKVEP
+1185 
-1193 EISPAV
+1193 
-1199 QQFQQEMETV
+1199 
-1209 TNGAYSVEINA
+1209 
-1220 TGDAYNLFD
+1220 
-1229 KYGNALG
+1229 
-1236 EIDGRAATVTIN
+1236 N
-1248 AEGNYEVIDEAG
+1248 AEGNYEAIDEVG
-1260 NKLAEIDGETGTV
+1260 NTLATIDGETGEVTINQVEGETLPPPEDASQTV
-1273 NITTGDTS
+1273 NRTLGKDVPTTTPDASGKANFSLGSYPTTVPDAPGTANYSMGTYPTS
-1281 GIEAAEE
+1281 AP
-1288 ANDLNNDDVSITIT
+1288 DVSGSANYTGIFPERAPTIMGT
-1302 ANGDTAQ
+1302 
-1309 IEEVQSAVN
+1309 ILYSAVF
-1318 AINGQQCTVQVNA
+1318 
-1331 QGNYDVLDEAGNKV
+1331 
-1345 AEINGQ
+1345 
-1351 TAEVTVSATDS
+1351 
-1362 ATPIVIG
+1362 
-1369 VASSLSGLPQS
+1369 QS
-1380 TNTQINA
+1380 N
-1387 QDNASG
+1387 
-1393 TISSV
+1393 
-1398 ASQLASLNGRS
+1398 
-1409 ATVTVNIQTNG
+1409 
-1420 SFPGNFAKGTKNF
+1420 AKGTKNF

-1455 GDRGYIFEG
+1455 GGKGYIFEG
-1464 RDVIVPLP
+1464 KDVIVPLP
-1472 EHAKVYTATQT
+1472 EHAKVYTASQT
-1483 KQMMTTSGIPHYAGG
+1483 KQMMAASGIPRYASG
-1498 KNNEEWE
+1498 KNNEDWE
-1505 NAKSEREHIRKV
+1505 NAKSDREHIRKV

-1543 VIKEIEEQVVEYTRK
+1543 VIKEIEEQVVEYTRE

-1571 DMGWQSEEEYYKAL
+1571 DMGWQSEEEYYRAL

-1596 TQEYKDATL
+1596 TQEYRDATL
-1605 ELHKYAV
+1605 ELHKYSV
-1612 QLIDDANELSEA
+1612 QLIEDADELSDA

-1649 NKRNVQAAQDGLIT
+1649 NQRNVQAAKDGLIT
-1663 WQDYFETREGLTEQ
+1663 WDEYFETREGRTEQ
-1677 FLDNYIDYSDDWIKH
+1677 FLDNYIDYSDDWRETQKKYH
-1692 EQDYNAMGADDTIA
+1692 NMSANDNAA
-1706 AINRQRAEVERY
+1706 AIKRQLNEVEGL
-1718 FAEIGELTDEE
+1718 FPAIGELTDEE
-1729 YALKAEILAE
+1729 YRIKIGIEADLQKE
-1739 LDDKSMDAALDKVN
+1739 LYDVISDSIS
-1753 EWRDDADWYKRQA
+1753 EWEGDADWYEQQA
-1766 DVYGWDFLHDDSE
+1766 GVYGWENMNETELDFLRRKYDRYQEMLDGTFWNGTELEGTELNE
-1779 TKYWQRVIDGEM
+1779 TER
-1791 EAYQN
+1791 QN
-1796 EALSLTAR
+1796 V
-1804 QEALRKA
+1804 LRSM
-1811 DEARLELYQATEDEY
+1811 DEVLLDIYQATEDEY

-1850 LDESWEVEDRAK
+1850 LDESWEVEDRAA
-1862 EKAEVLTDLDKYKNA
+1862 EKAEVLADLDKYKNA

-1889 QEQLK
+1889 QDQLK
-1894 EIEREETRYAM
+1894 EIEREETRFAM

-1944 IEPLKENIADSM
+1944 IEPLEENITNSM
-1956 GTLGDKIAA
+1956 NTLGDKIAA

-1990 ILYQNKVFN
+1990 LLYQNRVFN
-1999 QAVDLL
+1999 QSVGFL